1 MSKPENRSA
10 SNILKETIDRSH
22 SQLAVK
28 PVEYVTSKILSS
40 KPQEP
45 NKTLSFGQNDTG
57 RIVSSFGVPSLSTK
71 REYSFKSTVMF
82 DTPTSE
88 FDRFGGHLEHVVLH
102 CNSLTLSNMK
112 YLISD
117 VDQPV
122 ETKIISMMIASVAVG
137 CPDTAGFLSH
147 LLVDRKQNFSRVIES
162 PRENTTAPCDEHK
175 AEKIKMSLSFSQR
188 YKTLYELLSPALFLS
203 LKCDNLGQ
211 KEFRSPLY
219 HFKQNNASYVINSTY
234 NVTTIANTFSQD
246 SRYKS
251 GRIMNY
257 LKERKFQM
265 LNAEKLVYEMLAI
278 NEAHR
283 REKRETGINNI
294 YKYFK
299 VSRNCAISRPL
310 GVLLNPISK
319 DDCLQ
324 LCLEEEGCKSVGY
337 MKDNSQTCHM
347 NSENRKDVGKF
358 FYCGK
363 VDTASWDYYE
373 KIKPIDYFLI
383 SSKMTAKVLAVR
395 PDYSVALKTY
405 TGDDNQLWYW
415 ENGAIRSKKHRHAFL
430 QLHVSEYERSGWG
443 KVYISSR
450 RSGNNFLWNFENN
463 QLTSQYKNLK
473 LDVKYSHTYDGA
485 LVGVYPGTGYMNQK
499 WSLSLNR
506 FYFIITSRHSGK
518 VLDASLDESSTG
530 KVILWSYH
538 GKDNQLWFW
547 DDDNIRCKQFPEKVL
562 DLHMANYEANNWG
575 KVFLHPYNTGNN
587 QRWKA
592 EGDQIISSYKNLRLD
607 VKQSSTSDGELVGGY
622 RNHGGVNQRWTFSSS
637 RPYFFILNKESGKVM
652 DAVSPASIKLWHY
665 TNSDQQLWFW
675 DGEVIRNKKYANKV
689 IDLHMSDYNK
699 YRWGK
704 IFLHPFNGGQNQR
717 WDFENN
723 YLSSEFKHLSVEVK
737 DGSQAD
743 GSQIGAKNG
752 KYQKWSLQPEH
763 DFFTLSS
770 GMHAKVLDAPSD
782 TKVHIWPFH
791 GLDNQLWFMDETS
804 IRSKKYPNKV
814 LDLHMENYKNRGFGD
829 VFLHPFHGGPNQ
841 RWKLEGDNII
851 SYYQGLRLDIKQSN
865 YDDGALVGGYRNT
878 SNINQKW
885 SMNPKER
892 IYFIIKG
899 KASGKVVDAATDTKV
914 HLWPY
919 HGKDNQVWFWDGNC
933 IRSKQHPN
941 KVLDLRMTDYERDGW
956 GKIILHVYNAGP
968 NQRWS
973 IDDEFIISKY
983 RQLRMDV
990 FRGRTSKRSLVG
1002 GFPYTGNDNQKWIV
1016 TVHQTSKKDS
1026 SCLDET
1032 ESDIYNVVQY
1042 IPLVGTLWD
1051 LFSSIGYASAGCTSV
1066 AEERAISF
1074 AIGAALDVATALTGG
1089 AVAGATTAA
1098 KTAVKVG
1105 IKLGVKQGMKAAV
1118 VVTKQSIKNV
1128 FKKVA
1133 KQGFK
1138 TAVKKGVKKSGK
1150 LVIREVIVDPAL
1162 FLKNVGK
1169 LSKKMLLH
1177 PRRTLKGIWKRA
1189 GRNIDDLKRLV
1200 KRLKDDPSLPKLRCK
1215 RGSVSSCPNRAS
1227 AFYGTKKHENMVESL
1242 AGEKAVSERVERSAR
1257 RFMTKKSGKAEKA
1270 RESVK
1275 QKFNAAGSEVD
1286 KAEIL
1291 AVYQYTKEA
1300 GHINSFLGNIKKRQP
1315 LLRVSDPITK
1325 ETKRGLLDSV
1335 NEAFD
1340 QADLIQSYV
1349 KKNPIKKE
1357 IKVYRWE
1364 QAIEEYKDGSIYE
1377 TYTFKSTTTRTERFK
1392 DRGLDLTNEQKYPIE
1407 MVFKLKKS
1415 GTKIADLSAYP
1426 SQEEYLIPI
1435 GTRFKVKVETPKP
1448 GSTVQRV
1455 TLTEI
1460 V

>member
-1 MSKPENRSA
+1 M
-10 SNILKETIDRSH
+10 KETIDRSH

-122 ETKIISMMIASVAVG
+122 ETKIISMMIASIAVG
-137 CPDTAGFLSH
+137 CPDTAGFLSR
-147 LLVDRKQNFSRVIES
+147 LLVDRKQNFSRIIES
-162 PRENTTAPCDEHK
+162 PQENTTAPCDEHK
-175 AEKIKMSLSFSQR
+175 AEKLKMSLSFSQR

-211 KEFRSPLY
+211 KEFKSLLY
-219 HFKQNNASYVINSTY
+219 DFKQNNASYVINSTY

-246 SRYKS
+246 LRYKS

-395 PDYSVALKTY
+395 PDYSVVLKTY
-405 TGDDNQLWYW
+405 SGDDNQLWYW
-415 ENGAIRSKKHRHAFL
+415 DNGAIRSKKHRHAFL
-430 QLHVSEYERSGWG
+430 QLHVSDYERSGWG

-499 WSLSLNR
+499 WSLSLDR

-575 KVFLHPYNTGNN
+575 KVYLHPYNTGNN

-592 EGDQIISSYKNLRLD
+592 EGDQIISSYKNVRLD
-607 VKQSSTSDGELVGGY
+607 VKQSSTSDGALVGGY

-770 GMHAKVLDAPSD
+770 RMHAKVLDAPSD
-782 TKVHIWPFH
+782 NKVLMWSFH
-791 GLDNQLWFMDETS
+791 GLDNQLWFMDEKS

-814 LDLHMENYKNRGFGD
+814 LDLHMENYKKRGFGD

-841 RWKLEGDNII
+841 RWNLEGDNII
-851 SYYQGLRLDIKQSN
+851 SDYQGLRLDIKQSN

-885 SMNPKER
+885 SLNPKER
-892 IYFIIKG
+892 IYFIVKG

-914 HLWPY
+914 LLWSY
-919 HGKDNQVWFWDGNC
+919 HGKDNQLWFWDGNC

-941 KVLDLRMTDYERDGW
+941 KVLDLRMTDYEREGW
-956 GKIILHVYNAGP
+956 GRIILHVYNAGP

-973 IDDEFIISKY
+973 INDEFIISKY
-983 RQLRMDV
+983 RQLRMAV
-990 FRGRTSKRSLVG
+990 FGGRTSKGSLVG
-1002 GFPYTGNDNQKWIV
+1002 GFLYTGNDNQKWIV
-1016 TVHQTSKKDS
+1016 TAHQTSRKDS

-1051 LFSSIGYASAGCTSV
+1051 LFSSIGYASAGCTSL
-1066 AEERAISF
+1066 AQERAVSF
-1074 AIGAALDVATALTGG
+1074 AIGAAMDVATALTGG
-1089 AVAGATTAA
+1089 AAAGATTAA
-1098 KTAVKVG
+1098 KTGIRVG

-1118 VVTKQSIKNV
+1118 VVTKQSMKNV
-1128 FKKVA
+1128 FKTVA

-1138 TAVKKGVKKSGK
+1138 TAVKTGVKKSGK

-1169 LSKKMLLH
+1169 ISKKMFLH
-1177 PRRTLKGIWKRA
+1177 PRRTLKGIWKTA

-1215 RGSVSSCPNRAS
+1215 RGNGISCFNSKS
-1227 AFYGTKKHENMVESL
+1227 ADPLYGKTEHENDFKLLVD
-1242 AGEKAVSERVERSAR
+1242 EKAVSERVALSAR
-1257 RFMTKKSGKAEKA
+1257 RFMTKESELFEAELSIA
-1270 RESVK
+1270 PQSVK
-1275 QKFNAAGSEVD
+1275 QKFNALDSEID
-1286 KAEIL
+1286 KAEIW
-1291 AVYQYTKEA
+1291 AVYQYT
-1300 GHINSFLGNIKKRQP
+1300 INSGRINTHVGNIIKGQSFYTPKNPISGKERKRFGK
-1315 LLRVSDPITK
+1315 L
-1325 ETKRGLLDSV
+1325 V
-1335 NEAFD
+1335 NED
-1340 QADLIQSYV
+1340 VEQAYLIQSYL
-1349 KKNPIKKE
+1349 KKNPIKEEK
-1357 IKVYRWE
+1357 IVYRWE
-1364 QAIEEYKDGSIYE
+1364 KPIEKYEHGSIYE

-1392 DRGLDLTNEQKYPIE
+1392 DSGIDLTNEKRRPIE
-1407 MVFKLKKS
+1407 MEFRLKKS

-1435 GTRFKVKVETPKP
+1435 GTRFNVEVETPKP
-1448 GSTVQRV
+1448 GSTRV

>member
-1 MSKPENRSA
+1 TSLSKPKHTSA
-10 SNILKETIDRSH
+10 SNILKDTIDRSH

-71 REYSFKSTVMF
+71 REYSFKSTVTF

-112 YLISD
+112 YLVSD

-122 ETKIISMMIASVAVG
+122 ETKIISMIIASIAVG
-137 CPDTAGFLSH
+137 CPDTAGFLSR
-147 LLVDRKQNFSRVIES
+147 LLVDRKQNFSRIIEG
-162 PRENTTAPCDEHK
+162 PQENTTDPCDEHK

-211 KEFRSPLY
+211 KEFKSLLY
-219 HFKQNNASYVINSTY
+219 DFKQNNASYVINSTY
-234 NVTTIANTFSQD
+234 NVTTIASTFSQD

-265 LNAEKLVYEMLAI
+265 LNAEKLVYEMVAI
-278 NEAHR
+278 NEAYR
-283 REKRETGINNI
+283 REKRET
-294 YKYFK
+294 
-299 VSRNCAISRPL
+299 
-310 GVLLNPISK
+310 

-358 FYCGK
+358 FSCGK

-373 KIKPIDYFLI
+373 KIKAIDYFLI

-395 PDYSVALKTY
+395 PDYSVVLKTY

-415 ENGAIRSKKHRHAFL
+415 DNGAIRSKKHHHTFL
-430 QLHVSEYERSGWG
+430 QLNVSEYERSGWG

-499 WSLSLNR
+499 WSLSWER

-530 KVILWSYH
+530 KVILWSYT

-575 KVFLHPYNTGNN
+575 NVYLHPYNTGNN

-592 EGDQIISSYKNLRLD
+592 EDDQIISSYKNLRLD
-607 VKQSSTSDGELVGGY
+607 VKQSSTSDRALVGGY
-622 RNHGGVNQRWTFSSS
+622 RNHGGVNQRWTLSSS

-652 DAVSPASIKLWHY
+652 DAASPASIELWHY

-675 DGEVIRNKKYANKV
+675 DGDVIRNKKYANKV

-704 IFLHPFNGGQNQR
+704 IFLHPFNGGQNQK
-717 WDFENN
+717 WNFENN

-752 KYQKWSLQPEH
+752 KYQKWSLQREH

-770 GMHAKVLDAPSD
+770 RMHAKVLDAPSD
-782 TKVHIWPFH
+782 NKVLMWSFH
-791 GLDNQLWFMDETS
+791 GLDNQLWFMDEKS

-814 LDLHMENYKNRGFGD
+814 LDLHMENYKKSGFGD

-841 RWKLEGDNII
+841 RWNLEGDNII
-851 SYYQGLRLDIKQSN
+851 SDYQGLRLDIKQSN
-865 YDDGALVGGYRNT
+865 YDDGALVGGYGST

-892 IYFIIKG
+892 IYFIVKG
-899 KASGKVVDAATDTKV
+899 KASGNVLDAATHTKV
-914 HLWPY
+914 HVWPY
-919 HGKDNQVWFWDGNC
+919 NGKDNQLWFWDGNC

-941 KVLDLRMTDYERDGW
+941 KVLDLRMTDYEREGW
-956 GKIILHVYNAGP
+956 GKIFLHVYNAGP
-968 NQRWS
+968 NQRWN

-990 FRGRTSKRSLVG
+990 FGGRTSKRSLVG
-1002 GFPYTGNDNQKWIV
+1002 GFPYTGNDNQKWIF
-1016 TVHQTSKKDS
+1016 TVSSS

-1042 IPLVGTLWD
+1042 IPFVGTVWD
-1051 LFSSIGYASAGCTSV
+1051 IFSSIGYASAGCTSV
-1066 AEERAISF
+1066 AQERAVSF
-1074 AIGAALDVATALTGG
+1074 AIGAALDVTTAAAAALTGG
-1089 AVAGATTAA
+1089 TAAGALTAA
-1098 KTAVKVG
+1098 KTG
-1105 IKLGVKQGMKAAV
+1105 IRVGVKIGLKQGLKAAV
-1118 VVTKQSIKNV
+1118 FVTKQSIKNV

-1138 TAVKKGVKKSGK
+1138 TAVKTGIKKSGK
-1150 LVIREVIVDPAL
+1150 LVIRELIADPAL
-1162 FLKNVGK
+1162 FLKNVGI
-1169 LSKKMLLH
+1169 LSKKMFLH
-1177 PRRTLKGIWKRA
+1177 PRRTLKGIWKTA
-1189 GRNIDDLKRLV
+1189 GRNIDDLKRLM
-1200 KRLKDDPSLPKLRCK
+1200 KRLRCK
-1215 RGSVSSCPNRAS
+1215 RGHVSSCTRRAQAELHS
-1227 AFYGTKKHENMVESL
+1227 TENHENMFKSL
-1242 AGEKAVSERVERSAR
+1242 ADEKAVSERVGRSAQ
-1257 RFMTKKSGKAEKA
+1257 RFMAKESGSFEAKFSSAPF
-1270 RESVK
+1270 SVK
-1275 QKFNAAGSEVD
+1275 QKFNAADSESG
-1286 KAEIL
+1286 KAEL
-1291 AVYQYTKEA
+1291 WAVYRYTINPRR
-1300 GHINSFLGNIKKRQP
+1300 INSFLGHIVKRQP
-1315 LLRVSDPITK
+1315 LFRPSDPFTK
-1325 ETKRGLLDSV
+1325 EKGAWDSV
-1335 NEAFD
+1335 DEVLD
-1340 QADLIQSYV
+1340 QADLIQSYL
-1349 KKNPIKKE
+1349 KKNPVKEE
-1357 IKVYRWE
+1357 IKAYRWE
-1364 QAIEEYKDGSIYE
+1364 QAIEKYRDGSVYE

-1392 DRGLDLTNEQKYPIE
+1392 DSGIDLTNEQKYPIE
-1407 MVFKLKKS
+1407 MEFKLKKS
-1415 GTKIADLSAYP
+1415 GTKIADLSGYP
-1426 SQEEYLIPI
+1426 NQEEYLIPI
-1435 GTRFKVKVETPKP
+1435 GTQFNVTVETPKP
-1448 GSTVQRV
+1448 GSTVERV

>member
-1 MSKPENRSA
+1 MKD
-10 SNILKETIDRSH
+10 TIDRSH

-102 CNSLTLSNMK
+102 CNSLTLSNIK

-122 ETKIISMMIASVAVG
+122 ETKIISMMIASIAVG
-137 CPDTAGFLSH
+137 CPDTAGFLSR
-147 LLVDRKQNFSRVIES
+147 LLVDRKQNFSRIIES
-162 PRENTTAPCDEHK
+162 PQENTTAPCDEHK

-211 KEFRSPLY
+211 KEFKSLLY
-219 HFKQNNASYVINSTY
+219 DFKQNNASYVINSTY
-234 NVTTIANTFSQD
+234 NGTTIANTFSQA

-278 NEAHR
+278 NEAHKR
-283 REKRETGINNI
+283 GKRETGINNI

-337 MKDNSQTCHM
+337 MKDNLQTCHM

-395 PDYSVALKTY
+395 PDYSVVLKTY
-405 TGDDNQLWYW
+405 SGDDNQLWYW
-415 ENGAIRSKKHRHAFL
+415 DNGAIRSKKHRHAFL
-430 QLHVSEYERSGWG
+430 QLHVSDYERSGWG

-499 WSLSLNR
+499 WSLSLDR

-575 KVFLHPYNTGNN
+575 NVYLHPYNTGNN

-592 EGDQIISSYKNLRLD
+592 EDDQIISSYKNLRLD
-607 VKQSSTSDGELVGGY
+607 VKQSSTSDGALVGGY
-622 RNHGGVNQRWTFSSS
+622 RNHGGVNQRWTLSSS

-652 DAVSPASIKLWHY
+652 DAASPASIELWHY

-675 DGEVIRNKKYANKV
+675 DGDVIRNKKYANKV

-770 GMHAKVLDAPSD
+770 RMHAKVLDAPSD
-782 TKVHIWPFH
+782 NKVLMWSFH
-791 GLDNQLWFMDETS
+791 GLDNQLWFMDEKS

-814 LDLHMENYKNRGFGD
+814 LDLHMENYKKRGFGD

-841 RWKLEGDNII
+841 RWNLEGDNII
-851 SYYQGLRLDIKQSN
+851 SDYQGLRLDIKQSN

-892 IYFIIKG
+892 IYFIVKG
-899 KASGKVVDAATDTKV
+899 KASGNVLDAATHTKV
-914 HLWPY
+914 HVWPY
-919 HGKDNQVWFWDGNC
+919 NGKDNQLWFWDGNC

-941 KVLDLRMTDYERDGW
+941 KVLDLRMTDYEREGW
-956 GKIILHVYNAGP
+956 GKIFLHVYNAGP
-968 NQRWS
+968 NQRWN

-990 FRGRTSKRSLVG
+990 FGGRTSKRSLVG

-1016 TVHQTSKKDS
+1016 TVHQTSDS

-1042 IPLVGTLWD
+1042 IPFVGTVWD
-1051 LFSSIGYASAGCTSV
+1051 IFSSIGYASAGCTSV
-1066 AEERAISF
+1066 AQERAVSF
-1074 AIGAALDVATALTGG
+1074 AIGAALDVTTAAAAALTGG
-1089 AVAGATTAA
+1089 TAAGALTAA
-1098 KTAVKVG
+1098 KTG
-1105 IKLGVKQGMKAAV
+1105 IRVGVKIGLKQGLKAAV
-1118 VVTKQSIKNV
+1118 FVTKQSIKNV

-1138 TAVKKGVKKSGK
+1138 TAVKTGIKKSGK
-1150 LVIREVIVDPAL
+1150 LVIRELIADPAL
-1162 FLKNVGK
+1162 FLKNVGI
-1169 LSKKMLLH
+1169 LSKKMFLH
-1177 PRRTLKGIWKRA
+1177 PRRTLKGIWKTA
-1189 GRNIDDLKRLV
+1189 GRNIDDLKRLM
-1200 KRLKDDPSLPKLRCK
+1200 KRLRCK
-1215 RGSVSSCPNRAS
+1215 RGHVSSCTRRAQAELHS
-1227 AFYGTKKHENMVESL
+1227 TENHENMFKSL
-1242 AGEKAVSERVERSAR
+1242 ADEKAVSERVGRSAQ
-1257 RFMTKKSGKAEKA
+1257 RFMAKESGSFEAKFSSAPF
-1270 RESVK
+1270 SVK
-1275 QKFNAAGSEVD
+1275 QKFNAADSESG
-1286 KAEIL
+1286 KAEL
-1291 AVYQYTKEA
+1291 WAVYRYTINPRR
-1300 GHINSFLGNIKKRQP
+1300 INSFLGHIIKRQP
-1315 LLRVSDPITK
+1315 LFRPSDPFTK
-1325 ETKRGLLDSV
+1325 EKGAWDSV
-1335 NEAFD
+1335 DEVLD
-1340 QADLIQSYV
+1340 QADLIQSYL
-1349 KKNPIKKE
+1349 KKNPVKEE
-1357 IKVYRWE
+1357 IKAYRWE
-1364 QAIEEYKDGSIYE
+1364 QAIEKYRDGSVYE

-1392 DRGLDLTNEQKYPIE
+1392 DSGIDLTNEQKYPIE
-1407 MVFKLKKS
+1407 MEFKLKKS
-1415 GTKIADLSAYP
+1415 GTKIADLSGYP
-1426 SQEEYLIPI
+1426 NQEEYLIPI
-1435 GTRFKVKVETPKP
+1435 GTQFNVTVETPKP
-1448 GSTVQRV
+1448 GSTVERV

>member
-1 MSKPENRSA
+1 MKD
-10 SNILKETIDRSH
+10 TIDRSH

-102 CNSLTLSNMK
+102 CNSLTLSNIK

-122 ETKIISMMIASVAVG
+122 ETKIISMMIASIAVG
-137 CPDTAGFLSH
+137 CPDTAGFLSR
-147 LLVDRKQNFSRVIES
+147 LLVDRKQNFSRIIES
-162 PRENTTAPCDEHK
+162 PQENTTAPCDEHK

-211 KEFRSPLY
+211 KEFKSLLY
-219 HFKQNNASYVINSTY
+219 DFKQNNASYVINSTY
-234 NVTTIANTFSQD
+234 NGTTIANTFSQA

-278 NEAHR
+278 NEAHKR
-283 REKRETGINNI
+283 GKRETGINNI

-358 FYCGK
+358 FSCGK

-373 KIKPIDYFLI
+373 KIKAIDYFLI

-395 PDYSVALKTY
+395 PDYSVVLKTY

-415 ENGAIRSKKHRHAFL
+415 DNGAIRSKKHRHAFL
-430 QLHVSEYERSGWG
+430 QLHVSDYERSGWG

-499 WSLSLNR
+499 WSLSLDR

-575 KVFLHPYNTGNN
+575 NVYLHPYNTGNN

-592 EGDQIISSYKNLRLD
+592 EDDQIISSYKNLRLD
-607 VKQSSTSDGELVGGY
+607 VKQSSTSDRALVGGY
-622 RNHGGVNQRWTFSSS
+622 RNHGGVNQRWTLSSS

-652 DAVSPASIKLWHY
+652 DAASPASIELWHY

-675 DGEVIRNKKYANKV
+675 DGDVIRNKKYANKV

-770 GMHAKVLDAPSD
+770 RMHAKVLDAPSD
-782 TKVHIWPFH
+782 NKVLMWSFH
-791 GLDNQLWFMDETS
+791 GLDNQLWFMDEKS

-814 LDLHMENYKNRGFGD
+814 LDLHMENYKKRGFGD

-841 RWKLEGDNII
+841 RWNLEGDNII
-851 SYYQGLRLDIKQSN
+851 SDYQGLRLDIKQSN

-892 IYFIIKG
+892 IYFIVKG
-899 KASGKVVDAATDTKV
+899 KASGNVLDAATHTKV
-914 HLWPY
+914 HVWPY
-919 HGKDNQVWFWDGNC
+919 NGKDNQLWFWDGNC

-941 KVLDLRMTDYERDGW
+941 KVLDLRMTDYEREGW
-956 GKIILHVYNAGP
+956 GKIFLHVYNAGP
-968 NQRWS
+968 NQRWN

-990 FRGRTSKRSLVG
+990 FGGRTSKRSLVG

-1016 TVHQTSKKDS
+1016 TVHQTSDS

-1042 IPLVGTLWD
+1042 IPFVGTVWD
-1051 LFSSIGYASAGCTSV
+1051 IFSSIGYASAGCTSV
-1066 AEERAISF
+1066 AQERAVSF
-1074 AIGAALDVATALTGG
+1074 AIGAALDVTTAAAAALTGG
-1089 AVAGATTAA
+1089 TAAGALTAA
-1098 KTAVKVG
+1098 KTG
-1105 IKLGVKQGMKAAV
+1105 IRVGVKIGLKQGLKAAV
-1118 VVTKQSIKNV
+1118 FVTKQSIKNV

-1138 TAVKKGVKKSGK
+1138 TAVKTGIKKSGK
-1150 LVIREVIVDPAL
+1150 LVIRELIADPAL
-1162 FLKNVGK
+1162 FLKNVGI
-1169 LSKKMLLH
+1169 LSKKMFLH
-1177 PRRTLKGIWKRA
+1177 PRRTLKGIWKTA
-1189 GRNIDDLKRLV
+1189 GRNIDDLKRLM
-1200 KRLKDDPSLPKLRCK
+1200 KRLRCK
-1215 RGSVSSCPNRAS
+1215 RGHVSSCTRRAQAELHS
-1227 AFYGTKKHENMVESL
+1227 TENHENMFKSL
-1242 AGEKAVSERVERSAR
+1242 ADEKAVSERVGRSAQ
-1257 RFMTKKSGKAEKA
+1257 RFMAKESGSFEAKFSSAPF
-1270 RESVK
+1270 SVK
-1275 QKFNAAGSEVD
+1275 QKFNAADSESG
-1286 KAEIL
+1286 KAEL
-1291 AVYQYTKEA
+1291 WAVYRYTINPRR
-1300 GHINSFLGNIKKRQP
+1300 INSFLGHIVKRQP
-1315 LLRVSDPITK
+1315 LFRPSDPFTK
-1325 ETKRGLLDSV
+1325 EKGAWDSV
-1335 NEAFD
+1335 DEVLD
-1340 QADLIQSYV
+1340 QADLIQSYL
-1349 KKNPIKKE
+1349 KKNPVKEE
-1357 IKVYRWE
+1357 IKAYRWE
-1364 QAIEEYKDGSIYE
+1364 QAIEKYRDGSVYE

-1392 DRGLDLTNEQKYPIE
+1392 DSGIDLTNEQKYPIE
-1407 MVFKLKKS
+1407 MEFKLKKS
-1415 GTKIADLSAYP
+1415 GTKIADLSGYP
-1426 SQEEYLIPI
+1426 NQEEYLIPI
-1435 GTRFKVKVETPKP
+1435 GTQFNVTVETPKP
-1448 GSTVQRV
+1448 GSTVERV

>member
-1 MSKPENRSA
+1 MKV
-10 SNILKETIDRSH
+10 TIDRSH

-45 NKTLSFGQNDTG
+45 KKTLSFGQNDTG

-71 REYSFKSTVMF
+71 REYSFKSAVMF

-122 ETKIISMMIASVAVG
+122 ETKIISMMIASIAVG
-137 CPDTAGFLSH
+137 CPDTAGFLSR
-147 LLVDRKQNFSRVIES
+147 LLVDRKQNFSRIIES
-162 PRENTTAPCDEHK
+162 PQENTTAPCDEHK

-211 KEFRSPLY
+211 KEFKSLLY
-219 HFKQNNASYVINSTY
+219 DFKQNNASYVINSTY
-234 NVTTIANTFSQD
+234 TVTTIANTFSQD

-278 NEAHR
+278 NEAYR

-358 FYCGK
+358 FSCGK

-395 PDYSVALKTY
+395 PDYSVVLKTY

-415 ENGAIRSKKHRHAFL
+415 DNGAIRSKKHRQAFL
-430 QLHVSEYERSGWG
+430 QLNVFAYERSGWG
-443 KVYISSR
+443 RVYISSR

-463 QLTSQYKNLK
+463 QLTSRYKNLK
-473 LDVKYSHTYDGA
+473 LDVKHTHTYDGA
-485 LVGVYPGTGYMNQK
+485 LVGVYPGTGCMNQK
-499 WSLSLNR
+499 WSLSLHR
-506 FYFIITSRHSGK
+506 LYFIITSRHSGK

-530 KVILWSYH
+530 KVRLWSYH

-575 KVFLHPYNTGNN
+575 KVSLHPYNTSNN

-592 EGDQIISSYKNLRLD
+592 EDDQIISSYKNLRLD
-607 VKQSSTSDGELVGGY
+607 VKQSSTSNGALVGGY
-622 RNHGGVNQRWTFSSS
+622 RNQGEVNQRWTFSFS
-637 RPYFFILNKESGKVM
+637 RQYFFILNKGSGKVM
-652 DAVSPASIKLWHY
+652 DAVSPASIELWHY

-704 IFLHPFNGGQNQR
+704 IFLHPFNGGQSQR

-743 GSQIGAKNG
+743 GSQIGARNG

-770 GMHAKVLDAPSD
+770 RMHAKVLDAPSD
-782 TKVHIWPFH
+782 NKVLMWSFH
-791 GLDNQLWFMDETS
+791 GLDHQLWFMDEKS
-804 IRSKKYPNKV
+804 VRSKKYPDKV
-814 LDLHMENYKNRGFGD
+814 LHLHTENYKNRGFGN
-829 VFLHPFHGGPNQ
+829 VILHPFHGGPNQ

-851 SYYQGLRLDIKQSN
+851 SDYQGLRLDIKQSN

-878 SNINQKW
+878 GNINQKW

-899 KASGKVVDAATDTKV
+899 KASGKVLDAATDTKV

-919 HGKDNQVWFWDGNC
+919 HGHDNQAWFWDGNC

-941 KVLDLRMTDYERDGW
+941 KVLDLRMTDYEREGW

-968 NQRWS
+968 NQGWS
-973 IDDEFIISKY
+973 INDEFIISKY

-990 FRGRTSKRSLVG
+990 FRGRTSARSLVG
-1002 GFPYTGNDNQKWIV
+1002 GYPYTGNDNQRWIV
-1016 TVHQTSKKDS
+1016 TVHQTQSRKDS

-1042 IPLVGTLWD
+1042 VPLVGTLWD
-1051 LFSSIGYASAGCTSV
+1051 QFSAIGYASAGCTSV
-1066 AEERAISF
+1066 ADERAISY
-1074 AIGAALDVATALTGG
+1074 AIGAALDVATALTFG
-1089 AVAGATTAA
+1089 AASGATTVA
-1098 KTAVKVG
+1098 KTAIKVG
-1105 IKLGVKQGMKAAV
+1105 IKLGVKQGMKAAAV
-1118 VVTKQSIKNV
+1118 VIKQSVKNV
-1128 FKKVA
+1128 FKTVA

-1138 TAVKKGVKKSGK
+1138 TAVKTGVKKSVK

-1169 LSKKMLLH
+1169 LSKKMFLH
-1177 PRRTLKGIWKRA
+1177 PKRTLKGIWKK
-1189 GRNIDDLKRLV
+1189 GLRNIDDLKRLV

-1215 RGSVSSCPNRAS
+1215 RGTVSSCLTTTS
-1227 AFYGTKKHENMVESL
+1227 ADPIYGTTKQKNMFKSL
-1242 AGEKAVSERVERSAR
+1242 ADEKAVSERVERSAK
-1257 RFMTKKSGKAEKA
+1257 RFMVKKSRSFEADFSNA
-1270 RESVK
+1270 PESLK
-1275 QKFNAAGSEVD
+1275 QKYNTLDSEID
-1286 KAEIL
+1286 KAEIW
-1291 AVYQYTKEA
+1291 AVYHYTKNSAAINAYA
-1300 GHINSFLGNIKKRQP
+1300 GHITKGQSLYKPGGPIREQVKEQ
-1315 LLRVSDPITK
+1315 LLKSVD
-1325 ETKRGLLDSV
+1325 ETI
-1335 NEAFD
+1335 D
-1340 QADLIQSYV
+1340 QADLIQSYL
-1349 KKNPIKKE
+1349 KKNPIKEEK
-1357 IKVYRWE
+1357 KVYRWE
-1364 QAIEEYKDGSIYE
+1364 KPIEKYEDGSIYE

-1392 DRGLDLTNEQKYPIE
+1392 DGGLDLTNEQKYPIE
-1407 MVFKLKKS
+1407 MEFKLKKS
-1415 GTKIADLSAYP
+1415 GTKIADLSAHP

-1435 GTRFKVKVETPKP
+1435 GTRFKVKVETPTP

>member
-1 MSKPENRSA
+1 MKD
-10 SNILKETIDRSH
+10 TIDRSH

-102 CNSLTLSNMK
+102 CNSLTLSNIK

-122 ETKIISMMIASVAVG
+122 ETKIISMMIASIAVG
-137 CPDTAGFLSH
+137 CPDTAGFLSR
-147 LLVDRKQNFSRVIES
+147 LLVDRKQNFSRIIES
-162 PRENTTAPCDEHK
+162 PQENTTAPCDEHK

-211 KEFRSPLY
+211 KEFKSLLY
-219 HFKQNNASYVINSTY
+219 DFKQNNASYVINSTY
-234 NVTTIANTFSQD
+234 NGTTIANTFSQA

-278 NEAHR
+278 NEAHKR
-283 REKRETGINNI
+283 GKRETGINNI

-337 MKDNSQTCHM
+337 MKDNLQTCHM

-395 PDYSVALKTY
+395 PDYSVVLKTY
-405 TGDDNQLWYW
+405 SGDDNQLWYW
-415 ENGAIRSKKHRHAFL
+415 DNGAIRSKKHRHAFL
-430 QLHVSEYERSGWG
+430 QLHVSDYERSGWG

-499 WSLSLNR
+499 WSLSLDR

-575 KVFLHPYNTGNN
+575 NVYLHPYNTGNN

-592 EGDQIISSYKNLRLD
+592 EDDQIISSYKNLRLD
-607 VKQSSTSDGELVGGY
+607 VKQSSTSDRALVGGY
-622 RNHGGVNQRWTFSSS
+622 RNHGGVNQRWTLSSS

-652 DAVSPASIKLWHY
+652 DAASPASIELWHY

-675 DGEVIRNKKYANKV
+675 DGDVIRNKKYANKV

-770 GMHAKVLDAPSD
+770 RMHAKVLDAPSD
-782 TKVHIWPFH
+782 NKVLMWSFH
-791 GLDNQLWFMDETS
+791 GLDNQLWFMDEKS

-814 LDLHMENYKNRGFGD
+814 LDLHMENYKKRGFGD

-841 RWKLEGDNII
+841 RWNLEGDNII
-851 SYYQGLRLDIKQSN
+851 SDYQGLRLDIKQSN

-892 IYFIIKG
+892 IYFIVKG
-899 KASGKVVDAATDTKV
+899 KASGNVLDAATHTKV
-914 HLWPY
+914 HVWPY
-919 HGKDNQVWFWDGNC
+919 NGKDNQLWFWDGNC

-941 KVLDLRMTDYERDGW
+941 KVLDLRMTDYEREGW
-956 GKIILHVYNAGP
+956 GKIFLHVYNAGP
-968 NQRWS
+968 NQRWN

-990 FRGRTSKRSLVG
+990 FGGRTSKRSLVG

-1016 TVHQTSKKDS
+1016 TVHQTSDS

-1042 IPLVGTLWD
+1042 IPFVGTVWD
-1051 LFSSIGYASAGCTSV
+1051 IFSSIGYASAGCTSV
-1066 AEERAISF
+1066 AQERAVSF
-1074 AIGAALDVATALTGG
+1074 AIGAALDVTTAAAAALTGG
-1089 AVAGATTAA
+1089 TAAGALTAA
-1098 KTAVKVG
+1098 KTG
-1105 IKLGVKQGMKAAV
+1105 IRVGVKIGLKQGLKAAV
-1118 VVTKQSIKNV
+1118 FVTKQSIKNV

-1138 TAVKKGVKKSGK
+1138 TAVKTGIKKSGK
-1150 LVIREVIVDPAL
+1150 LVIRELIADPAL
-1162 FLKNVGK
+1162 FLKNVGI
-1169 LSKKMLLH
+1169 LSKKMFLH
-1177 PRRTLKGIWKRA
+1177 PRRTLKGIWKTA
-1189 GRNIDDLKRLV
+1189 GRNIDDLKRLM
-1200 KRLKDDPSLPKLRCK
+1200 KRLRCK
-1215 RGSVSSCPNRAS
+1215 RGHVSSCTRRAQAELHS
-1227 AFYGTKKHENMVESL
+1227 TENHENMFKSL
-1242 AGEKAVSERVERSAR
+1242 ADEKAVSERVGRSAQ
-1257 RFMTKKSGKAEKA
+1257 RFMAKESGSFEAKFSSAPF
-1270 RESVK
+1270 SVK
-1275 QKFNAAGSEVD
+1275 QKFNAADSESG
-1286 KAEIL
+1286 KAEL
-1291 AVYQYTKEA
+1291 WAVYRYTINPRR
-1300 GHINSFLGNIKKRQP
+1300 INSFLGHIIKRQP
-1315 LLRVSDPITK
+1315 LFRPSDPFTK
-1325 ETKRGLLDSV
+1325 EKGAWDSV
-1335 NEAFD
+1335 DEVLD
-1340 QADLIQSYV
+1340 QADLIQSYL
-1349 KKNPIKKE
+1349 KKNPVKEE
-1357 IKVYRWE
+1357 IKAYRWE
-1364 QAIEEYKDGSIYE
+1364 QAIEKYRDGSVYE

-1392 DRGLDLTNEQKYPIE
+1392 DSGIDLTNEQKYPIE
-1407 MVFKLKKS
+1407 MEFKLKKS
-1415 GTKIADLSAYP
+1415 GTKIADLSGYP
-1426 SQEEYLIPI
+1426 NQEEYLIPI
-1435 GTRFKVKVETPKP
+1435 GTQFNVTVETPKP
-1448 GSTVQRV
+1448 GSTVERV

>member
-1 MSKPENRSA
+1 MKD
-10 SNILKETIDRSH
+10 TIDRSH

-122 ETKIISMMIASVAVG
+122 ETKIISMMIASIAVG
-137 CPDTAGFLSH
+137 CPDTAGFLSR
-147 LLVDRKQNFSRVIES
+147 LLVDRKQNFSRIIEG
-162 PRENTTAPCDEHK
+162 PQENTTAPCDEHK

-211 KEFRSPLY
+211 KEFKSLLY
-219 HFKQNNASYVINSTY
+219 DFKQNNASYVINSTY
-234 NVTTIANTFSQD
+234 NVTTIASTFSQD

-265 LNAEKLVYEMLAI
+265 LNAEKLVYEMVAI
-278 NEAHR
+278 NEAYR

-358 FYCGK
+358 FSCGK

-395 PDYSVALKTY
+395 PDYSVVLKTY

-415 ENGAIRSKKHRHAFL
+415 DNGAIRSKKHHHAFL
-430 QLHVSEYERSGWG
+430 QLHVSDYERSGWG

-499 WSLSLNR
+499 WSLSLDR

-575 KVFLHPYNTGNN
+575 NVYLHPYNTGNN

-592 EGDQIISSYKNLRLD
+592 EDDQIISSYKNLSLD
-607 VKQSSTSDGELVGGY
+607 VKQSSTSDGALVGGY
-622 RNHGGVNQRWTFSSS
+622 RNHGGVNQRWTLSSS

-770 GMHAKVLDAPSD
+770 RMHAKVLDAPSD
-782 TKVHIWPFH
+782 NKVLMWSFH
-791 GLDNQLWFMDETS
+791 GLDNQLWFMDEKS

-814 LDLHMENYKNRGFGD
+814 LDLHMENYKKSGFGD

-841 RWKLEGDNII
+841 RWNLEGDNII
-851 SYYQGLRLDIKQSN
+851 SDYQGLRLDIKQSN

-892 IYFIIKG
+892 IYFIVKG
-899 KASGKVVDAATDTKV
+899 KASGKVLDAATDTKV
-914 HLWPY
+914 HLWSY
-919 HGKDNQVWFWDGNC
+919 HGKDNQLWFWDGNC

-941 KVLDLRMTDYERDGW
+941 KVLDLRMTDYEREGW

-973 IDDEFIISKY
+973 INDEFIISKY

-990 FRGRTSKRSLVG
+990 FGGRTSKRSLVG

-1016 TVHQTSKKDS
+1016 TVHQTSDS

-1042 IPLVGTLWD
+1042 IPFVGTVWD
-1051 LFSSIGYASAGCTSV
+1051 IFSSIGYASAGCTSV
-1066 AEERAISF
+1066 AQERAVSF
-1074 AIGAALDVATALTGG
+1074 AIGAALDVTTAAAAALTGG
-1089 AVAGATTAA
+1089 TAAGALTAA
-1098 KTAVKVG
+1098 KTG
-1105 IKLGVKQGMKAAV
+1105 IRVGVKIGLKQGLKAAV
-1118 VVTKQSIKNV
+1118 FVTKQSIKNV

-1138 TAVKKGVKKSGK
+1138 TAVKTGIKKSGK
-1150 LVIREVIVDPAL
+1150 LVIRELIADPAL
-1162 FLKNVGK
+1162 FLKNVGI
-1169 LSKKMLLH
+1169 LSKKMFLH
-1177 PRRTLKGIWKRA
+1177 PRRTLKGIWKTA
-1189 GRNIDDLKRLV
+1189 GRNIDDLKRLM
-1200 KRLKDDPSLPKLRCK
+1200 KRLKDDPSLPKLRCT
-1215 RGSVSSCPNRAS
+1215 RGSVSSCLKRPKS
-1227 AFYGTKKHENMVESL
+1227 LYGTQKHENMFKSL
-1242 AGEKAVSERVERSAR
+1242 ADEKAASERVGRSAR
-1257 RFMTKKSGKAEKA
+1257 RFMTKKSGSFKAEFSEA
-1270 RESVK
+1270 PESVK
-1275 QKFNAAGSEVD
+1275 QKFNALDSEID
-1286 KAEIL
+1286 KAERW

-1300 GHINSFLGNIKKRQP
+1300 GPINTFAGNIKKRQP
-1315 LLRVSDPITK
+1315 LFRDSDPITK
-1325 ETKRGLLDSV
+1325 ETERGLLDSV
-1335 NEAFD
+1335 DEALD
-1340 QADLIQSYV
+1340 QADLIQSYL

-1364 QAIEEYKDGSIYE
+1364 KDIEEYRDGSVYE
-1377 TYTFKSTTTRTERFK
+1377 TYTFKSTTTRPERFK
-1392 DRGLDLTNEQKYPIE
+1392 DSGIDLTNEQKYPIE
-1407 MVFKLKKS
+1407 MEFKLKKS
-1415 GTKIADLSAYP
+1415 GTKIADLSGYP
-1426 SQEEYLIPI
+1426 NQEEYLIPI
-1435 GTRFKVKVETPKP
+1435 GTQFNVTVETPKP
-1448 GSTVQRV
+1448 GSTVERV

>member
-1 MSKPENRSA
+1 MKD
-10 SNILKETIDRSH
+10 TIDRSH

-102 CNSLTLSNMK
+102 CNSLTLSNIK

-122 ETKIISMMIASVAVG
+122 ETKIISMMIASIAVG
-137 CPDTAGFLSH
+137 CPDTAGFLSR
-147 LLVDRKQNFSRVIES
+147 LLVDRKQNFSRIIES
-162 PRENTTAPCDEHK
+162 PQENTTAPCDEHK

-211 KEFRSPLY
+211 KEFKSLLY
-219 HFKQNNASYVINSTY
+219 DFKQNNASYVINSTY
-234 NVTTIANTFSQD
+234 NGTTIANTFSQA

-278 NEAHR
+278 NEAHKR
-283 REKRETGINNI
+283 GKRETGINNI

-337 MKDNSQTCHM
+337 MKDNLQTCHM

-395 PDYSVALKTY
+395 PDYSVVLKTY

-415 ENGAIRSKKHRHAFL
+415 DNGAIRSKKHRHAFL
-430 QLHVSEYERSGWG
+430 QLHVSDYERSGWG

-499 WSLSLNR
+499 WSLSLDR

-575 KVFLHPYNTGNN
+575 NVYLHPYNTGNN

-592 EGDQIISSYKNLRLD
+592 EDDQIISSYKNLRLD
-607 VKQSSTSDGELVGGY
+607 VKQSSTSDRALVGGY
-622 RNHGGVNQRWTFSSS
+622 RNHGGVNQRWTLSSS

-652 DAVSPASIKLWHY
+652 DAASPASIELWHY

-675 DGEVIRNKKYANKV
+675 DGDVIRNKKYANKV

-770 GMHAKVLDAPSD
+770 RMHAKVLDAPSD
-782 TKVHIWPFH
+782 NKVLMWSFH
-791 GLDNQLWFMDETS
+791 GLDNQLWFMDEKS

-814 LDLHMENYKNRGFGD
+814 LDLHMENYKKRGFGD

-841 RWKLEGDNII
+841 RWNLEGDNII
-851 SYYQGLRLDIKQSN
+851 SDYQGLRLDIKQSN

-892 IYFIIKG
+892 IYFIVKG
-899 KASGKVVDAATDTKV
+899 KASGNVLDAATHTKV
-914 HLWPY
+914 HVWPY
-919 HGKDNQVWFWDGNC
+919 NGKDNQLWFWDGNC

-941 KVLDLRMTDYERDGW
+941 KVLDLRMTDYEREGW
-956 GKIILHVYNAGP
+956 GKIFLHFYNAGP
-968 NQRWS
+968 NQRWN

-990 FRGRTSKRSLVG
+990 FGGRTSKRSLVG

-1016 TVHQTSKKDS
+1016 TVHQTSDS

-1042 IPLVGTLWD
+1042 IPFVGTVWD
-1051 LFSSIGYASAGCTSV
+1051 IFSSIGYASAGCTSV
-1066 AEERAISF
+1066 AQERAVSF
-1074 AIGAALDVATALTGG
+1074 AIGAALDVTTAAAAALTGG
-1089 AVAGATTAA
+1089 TAAGALTAA
-1098 KTAVKVG
+1098 KTG
-1105 IKLGVKQGMKAAV
+1105 IRVGVKIGLKQGLKAAV
-1118 VVTKQSIKNV
+1118 FVTKQSIKNV

-1138 TAVKKGVKKSGK
+1138 TAVKTGIKKSGK
-1150 LVIREVIVDPAL
+1150 LVIRELIADPAL
-1162 FLKNVGK
+1162 FLKNVGI
-1169 LSKKMLLH
+1169 LSKKMFLH
-1177 PRRTLKGIWKRA
+1177 PRRTLKGIWKTA
-1189 GRNIDDLKRLV
+1189 GRNIDDLKRLM
-1200 KRLKDDPSLPKLRCK
+1200 KRLRCK
-1215 RGSVSSCPNRAS
+1215 RGHVSSCTRRAQAELHS
-1227 AFYGTKKHENMVESL
+1227 TENHENMFKSL
-1242 AGEKAVSERVERSAR
+1242 ADEKAVSERVGRSAQ
-1257 RFMTKKSGKAEKA
+1257 RFMAKESGSFEAKFSSAPF
-1270 RESVK
+1270 SVK
-1275 QKFNAAGSEVD
+1275 QKFNAADSESG
-1286 KAEIL
+1286 KAEL
-1291 AVYQYTKEA
+1291 WAVYRYTINPRR
-1300 GHINSFLGNIKKRQP
+1300 INSFLGHIVKRQP
-1315 LLRVSDPITK
+1315 LFRPSDPFTK
-1325 ETKRGLLDSV
+1325 EKGAWDSV
-1335 NEAFD
+1335 DEVLD
-1340 QADLIQSYV
+1340 QADLIQSYL
-1349 KKNPIKKE
+1349 KKNPVKEE
-1357 IKVYRWE
+1357 IKAYRWE
-1364 QAIEEYKDGSIYE
+1364 QAIEKYRDGSVYE

-1392 DRGLDLTNEQKYPIE
+1392 DSGIDLTNEQKYPIE
-1407 MVFKLKKS
+1407 MEFKLKKS
-1415 GTKIADLSAYP
+1415 GTKIADLSGYP
-1426 SQEEYLIPI
+1426 NQEEYLIPI
-1435 GTRFKVKVETPKP
+1435 GTQFNVTVETPKP
-1448 GSTVQRV
+1448 GSTVERV

>member
-1 MSKPENRSA
+1 MKD
-10 SNILKETIDRSH
+10 TIDRSH

-71 REYSFKSTVMF
+71 REYSFKSTVTF

-112 YLISD
+112 YLVSD

-122 ETKIISMMIASVAVG
+122 ETKIISMIIASIAVG
-137 CPDTAGFLSH
+137 CPDTAGFLSR
-147 LLVDRKQNFSRVIES
+147 LLVDRKQNFSRIIES
-162 PRENTTAPCDEHK
+162 PQENTTAPCDEHK

-211 KEFRSPLY
+211 KEFKSLLY
-219 HFKQNNASYVINSTY
+219 DFKQNNASYVINSTY
-234 NVTTIANTFSQD
+234 NGTTIANTFSQA

-278 NEAHR
+278 NEAHKR
-283 REKRETGINNI
+283 GKRETGINNI

-337 MKDNSQTCHM
+337 MKDNLQTCHM

-395 PDYSVALKTY
+395 PDYSVVLKTY
-405 TGDDNQLWYW
+405 SGDDNQLWYW
-415 ENGAIRSKKHRHAFL
+415 DNGAIRSKKHRHAFL
-430 QLHVSEYERSGWG
+430 QLHVSDYERSGWG

-499 WSLSLNR
+499 WSLSLDR

-575 KVFLHPYNTGNN
+575 NVYLHPYNTGNN

-592 EGDQIISSYKNLRLD
+592 EDDQIISSYKNLRLD
-607 VKQSSTSDGELVGGY
+607 VKQSSTSDGALVGGY
-622 RNHGGVNQRWTFSSS
+622 RNHGGVNQRWTLSSS

-652 DAVSPASIKLWHY
+652 DAASPASIELWHY

-675 DGEVIRNKKYANKV
+675 DGDVIRNKKYANKV

-770 GMHAKVLDAPSD
+770 RMHAKVLDAPSD
-782 TKVHIWPFH
+782 NKVLMWSFH
-791 GLDNQLWFMDETS
+791 GLDNQLWFMDEKS

-814 LDLHMENYKNRGFGD
+814 LDLHMENYKKRGFGD

-841 RWKLEGDNII
+841 RWNLEGDNII
-851 SYYQGLRLDIKQSN
+851 SDYQGLRLDIKQSN

-892 IYFIIKG
+892 IYFIVKG
-899 KASGKVVDAATDTKV
+899 KASGNVLDAATHTKV
-914 HLWPY
+914 HVWPY
-919 HGKDNQVWFWDGNC
+919 NGKDNQLWFWDGNC

-941 KVLDLRMTDYERDGW
+941 KVLDLRMTDYEREGW
-956 GKIILHVYNAGP
+956 GKIFLHVYNAGP
-968 NQRWS
+968 NQRWN

-990 FRGRTSKRSLVG
+990 FGGRTSKRSLVG

-1016 TVHQTSKKDS
+1016 TVHQTSDS

-1042 IPLVGTLWD
+1042 IPFVGTVWD
-1051 LFSSIGYASAGCTSV
+1051 IFSSIGYASAGCTSV
-1066 AEERAISF
+1066 AQERAVSF
-1074 AIGAALDVATALTGG
+1074 AIGAALDVTTAAAAALTGG
-1089 AVAGATTAA
+1089 TAAGALTAA
-1098 KTAVKVG
+1098 KTG
-1105 IKLGVKQGMKAAV
+1105 IRVGVKIGLKQGLKAAV
-1118 VVTKQSIKNV
+1118 FVTKQSIKNV

-1138 TAVKKGVKKSGK
+1138 TAVKTGIKKSGK
-1150 LVIREVIVDPAL
+1150 LVIRELIADPAL
-1162 FLKNVGK
+1162 FLKNVGI
-1169 LSKKMLLH
+1169 LSKKMFLH
-1177 PRRTLKGIWKRA
+1177 PRRTLKGIWKTA
-1189 GRNIDDLKRLV
+1189 GRNIDDLKRLM
-1200 KRLKDDPSLPKLRCK
+1200 KRLRCK
-1215 RGSVSSCPNRAS
+1215 RGHVSSCTRRAQAELHS
-1227 AFYGTKKHENMVESL
+1227 TENHENMFKSL
-1242 AGEKAVSERVERSAR
+1242 ADEKAVSERVGRSAQ
-1257 RFMTKKSGKAEKA
+1257 RFMAKESGSFEAKFSSAPF
-1270 RESVK
+1270 SVK
-1275 QKFNAAGSEVD
+1275 QKFNAADSESG
-1286 KAEIL
+1286 KAEL
-1291 AVYQYTKEA
+1291 WAVYRYTINPRR
-1300 GHINSFLGNIKKRQP
+1300 INSFLGHIIKRQP
-1315 LLRVSDPITK
+1315 LFRPSDPFTK
-1325 ETKRGLLDSV
+1325 EKGAWDSV
-1335 NEAFD
+1335 DEVLD
-1340 QADLIQSYV
+1340 QADLIQSYL
-1349 KKNPIKKE
+1349 KKNPVKEE
-1357 IKVYRWE
+1357 IKAYRWE
-1364 QAIEEYKDGSIYE
+1364 QAIEKYRDGSVYE

-1392 DRGLDLTNEQKYPIE
+1392 DSGIDLTNEQKYPIE
-1407 MVFKLKKS
+1407 MEFKLKKS
-1415 GTKIADLSAYP
+1415 GTKIADLSGYP
-1426 SQEEYLIPI
+1426 NQEEYLIPI
-1435 GTRFKVKVETPKP
+1435 GTQFNVTVETPKP
-1448 GSTVQRV
+1448 GSTVERV

>member
-1 MSKPENRSA
+1 M
-10 SNILKETIDRSH
+10 KETIDRSH

-71 REYSFKSTVMF
+71 REYSFKSTVTF

-122 ETKIISMMIASVAVG
+122 ETKIISMMIASIAVG
-137 CPDTAGFLSH
+137 CPDTAGFLSR
-147 LLVDRKQNFSRVIES
+147 LLVDRKQNFSRIIES
-162 PRENTTAPCDEHK
+162 PQENTTAPCDEHK

-211 KEFRSPLY
+211 KEFKSLLY
-219 HFKQNNASYVINSTY
+219 DFKQNNASYVINSTY
-234 NVTTIANTFSQD
+234 NGTTIANTFSQD

-395 PDYSVALKTY
+395 PDYSVVLKTY

-415 ENGAIRSKKHRHAFL
+415 DNGAIRSKKHRHAFL
-430 QLHVSEYERSGWG
+430 QLHVSDYERSGWG

-499 WSLSLNR
+499 WSLSLDR

-575 KVFLHPYNTGNN
+575 NVYLHPYNTGNN

-592 EGDQIISSYKNLRLD
+592 EDDQIISSYKNLRLD
-607 VKQSSTSDGELVGGY
+607 VKQSSTSDRALVGGY
-622 RNHGGVNQRWTFSSS
+622 RNHGGVNQRWTLSSS

-652 DAVSPASIKLWHY
+652 DAASPASIELWHY

-675 DGEVIRNKKYANKV
+675 DGDVIRNKKYANKV

-704 IFLHPFNGGQNQR
+704 IFLHPFNGGQSQR

-770 GMHAKVLDAPSD
+770 RMHAKVLDAPSD
-782 TKVHIWPFH
+782 NKVLMWSFH
-791 GLDNQLWFMDETS
+791 GLDNQLWFMDEKS

-814 LDLHMENYKNRGFGD
+814 LDLHMENYKKRGFGD

-841 RWKLEGDNII
+841 RWNLEGDNII
-851 SYYQGLRLDIKQSN
+851 SDYQGLRLDIKQSN

-892 IYFIIKG
+892 IYFIVKG
-899 KASGKVVDAATDTKV
+899 KASGNVLDAATHTKV
-914 HLWPY
+914 HVWPY
-919 HGKDNQVWFWDGNC
+919 NGKDNQLWFWDGNC

-941 KVLDLRMTDYERDGW
+941 KVLDLRMTDYEREGW
-956 GKIILHVYNAGP
+956 GKIILYVYNAGP

-973 IDDEFIISKY
+973 INDEFIISKY

-990 FRGRTSKRSLVG
+990 FGGRTSKRSLVG

-1016 TVHQTSKKDS
+1016 TVHQTSDS

-1042 IPLVGTLWD
+1042 IPFVGTVWD

-1066 AEERAISF
+1066 AEERAVSF

-1089 AVAGATTAA
+1089 AAAGATTAA
-1098 KTAVKVG
+1098 KTAFKVG
-1105 IKLGVKQGMKAAV
+1105 IKLGVKQGLKAAA
-1118 VVTKQSIKNV
+1118 VVTKQSIKNA
-1128 FKKVA
+1128 FKTVA

-1138 TAVKKGVKKSGK
+1138 TAVKTGLKKSGK

-1169 LSKKMLLH
+1169 LSKKMFLH
-1177 PRRTLKGIWKRA
+1177 PRRTLKGIWKTA
-1189 GRNIDDLKRLV
+1189 GRNIDDLKRLM
-1200 KRLKDDPSLPKLRCK
+1200 KRLRCK
-1215 RGSVSSCPNRAS
+1215 RGHVSSCTRRAQAELHS
-1227 AFYGTKKHENMVESL
+1227 TENHENMFKSL
-1242 AGEKAVSERVERSAR
+1242 ADEKAVSERVGRSAQ
-1257 RFMTKKSGKAEKA
+1257 RFMAKESGSFEAKFSSAPF
-1270 RESVK
+1270 SVK
-1275 QKFNAAGSEVD
+1275 QKFNAADSESG
-1286 KAEIL
+1286 KAEL
-1291 AVYQYTKEA
+1291 WAVYRYTINPRR
-1300 GHINSFLGNIKKRQP
+1300 INSFLGHIVKRQP
-1315 LLRVSDPITK
+1315 LFRPSDPFTK
-1325 ETKRGLLDSV
+1325 EKGAWDSV
-1335 NEAFD
+1335 DEVLD
-1340 QADLIQSYV
+1340 QADLIQSYL
-1349 KKNPIKKE
+1349 KKNPVKEE
-1357 IKVYRWE
+1357 IKAYRWE
-1364 QAIEEYKDGSIYE
+1364 QAIEKYRDGSVYE

-1392 DRGLDLTNEQKYPIE
+1392 DSGIDLTNEQKYPIE
-1407 MVFKLKKS
+1407 MEFKLKKS
-1415 GTKIADLSAYP
+1415 GTKIADLSGYP
-1426 SQEEYLIPI
+1426 NQEEYLIPI
-1435 GTRFKVKVETPKP
+1435 GTQFNVTVETPKP
-1448 GSTVQRV
+1448 GSTVERV

>member
-1 MSKPENRSA
+1 MKD
-10 SNILKETIDRSH
+10 TIDRSH

-102 CNSLTLSNMK
+102 CNSLTLSNIK

-122 ETKIISMMIASVAVG
+122 ETKIISMMIASIAVG
-137 CPDTAGFLSH
+137 CPDTAGFLSR
-147 LLVDRKQNFSRVIES
+147 LLVDRKQNFSRIIES
-162 PRENTTAPCDEHK
+162 PQENTTAPCDEHK

-211 KEFRSPLY
+211 KEFKSLLY
-219 HFKQNNASYVINSTY
+219 DFKQNNASYVINSTY
-234 NVTTIANTFSQD
+234 NGTTIANTFSQA

-278 NEAHR
+278 NEAHKR
-283 REKRETGINNI
+283 GKRETGINNI

-337 MKDNSQTCHM
+337 MKDNLQTCHM

-395 PDYSVALKTY
+395 PDYSVVLKTY
-405 TGDDNQLWYW
+405 SGDDNQLWYW
-415 ENGAIRSKKHRHAFL
+415 DNGAIRSKKHRHAFL
-430 QLHVSEYERSGWG
+430 QLHVSDYERSGWG

-499 WSLSLNR
+499 WSLSLDR

-575 KVFLHPYNTGNN
+575 NVYLHPYNTGNN

-592 EGDQIISSYKNLRLD
+592 EDDQIISSYKNLRLD
-607 VKQSSTSDGELVGGY
+607 VKQSSTSDRALVGGY
-622 RNHGGVNQRWTFSSS
+622 RNHGGVNQRWTLSSS

-652 DAVSPASIKLWHY
+652 DAASPASIELWHY

-675 DGEVIRNKKYANKV
+675 DGDVIRNKKYANKV

-770 GMHAKVLDAPSD
+770 RMHAKVLDAPSD
-782 TKVHIWPFH
+782 NKVLMWSFH
-791 GLDNQLWFMDETS
+791 GLDNQLWFMDEKS

-814 LDLHMENYKNRGFGD
+814 LDLHMENYKKRGFGD

-841 RWKLEGDNII
+841 RWNLEGDNII
-851 SYYQGLRLDIKQSN
+851 SDYQGLRLDIKQSN

-892 IYFIIKG
+892 IYFIVKG
-899 KASGKVVDAATDTKV
+899 KASGNVLDAATHTKV
-914 HLWPY
+914 HVWPY
-919 HGKDNQVWFWDGNC
+919 NGKDNQLWFWDGNC

-941 KVLDLRMTDYERDGW
+941 KVLDLRMTDYEREGW
-956 GKIILHVYNAGP
+956 GKIFLHFYNAGP
-968 NQRWS
+968 NQRWN

-990 FRGRTSKRSLVG
+990 FGGRTSKRSLVG

-1016 TVHQTSKKDS
+1016 TVHQTSDS

-1042 IPLVGTLWD
+1042 IPFVGTVWD
-1051 LFSSIGYASAGCTSV
+1051 IFSSIGYASAGCTSV
-1066 AEERAISF
+1066 AQERAVSF
-1074 AIGAALDVATALTGG
+1074 AIGAALDVTTAAAAALTGG
-1089 AVAGATTAA
+1089 TAAGALTAA
-1098 KTAVKVG
+1098 KTG
-1105 IKLGVKQGMKAAV
+1105 IRVGVKIGLKQGLKAAV
-1118 VVTKQSIKNV
+1118 FVTKQSIKNV

-1138 TAVKKGVKKSGK
+1138 TAVKTGIKKSGK
-1150 LVIREVIVDPAL
+1150 LVIRELIADPAL
-1162 FLKNVGK
+1162 FLKNVGI
-1169 LSKKMLLH
+1169 LSKKMFLH
-1177 PRRTLKGIWKRA
+1177 PRRTLKGIWKTA
-1189 GRNIDDLKRLV
+1189 GRNIDDLKRLM
-1200 KRLKDDPSLPKLRCK
+1200 KRLRCK
-1215 RGSVSSCPNRAS
+1215 RGHVSSCTRRAQAELHS
-1227 AFYGTKKHENMVESL
+1227 TENHENMFKSL
-1242 AGEKAVSERVERSAR
+1242 ADEKAVSERVGRSAQ
-1257 RFMTKKSGKAEKA
+1257 RFMAKESGSFEAKFSSAPF
-1270 RESVK
+1270 SVK
-1275 QKFNAAGSEVD
+1275 QKFNAADSESG
-1286 KAEIL
+1286 KAEL
-1291 AVYQYTKEA
+1291 WAVYRYTINPRR
-1300 GHINSFLGNIKKRQP
+1300 INSFLGHIVKRQP
-1315 LLRVSDPITK
+1315 LFRPSDPFTK
-1325 ETKRGLLDSV
+1325 EKGAWDSV
-1335 NEAFD
+1335 DEVLD
-1340 QADLIQSYV
+1340 QADLIQSYL
-1349 KKNPIKKE
+1349 KKNPVKEE
-1357 IKVYRWE
+1357 IKAYRWE
-1364 QAIEEYKDGSIYE
+1364 QAIEKYRDGSVYE

-1392 DRGLDLTNEQKYPIE
+1392 DSGIDLTNEQKYPIE
-1407 MVFKLKKS
+1407 MEFKLKKS
-1415 GTKIADLSAYP
+1415 GTKIADLSGYP
-1426 SQEEYLIPI
+1426 NQEEYLIPI
-1435 GTRFKVKVETPKP
+1435 GTQFNVTVETPKP
-1448 GSTVQRV
+1448 GSTVERV

>member
-1 MSKPENRSA
+1 M
-10 SNILKETIDRSH
+10 LKETIDRSH

-102 CNSLTLSNMK
+102 CNSLTLSNIK

-122 ETKIISMMIASVAVG
+122 ETKIISMMIASIAVG
-137 CPDTAGFLSH
+137 CPDTAGFLSR
-147 LLVDRKQNFSRVIES
+147 LLVDRKQNFSRIIES
-162 PRENTTAPCDEHK
+162 PQENTTAPCDEHK

-211 KEFRSPLY
+211 KEFKSLLY
-219 HFKQNNASYVINSTY
+219 DFKQNNASYVINSTY

-278 NEAHR
+278 NEAHKR
-283 REKRETGINNI
+283 GKRETGINNI

-395 PDYSVALKTY
+395 PDYSVVLKTY
-405 TGDDNQLWYW
+405 SGDDNQLWYW
-415 ENGAIRSKKHRHAFL
+415 DNGAIRSKKHRHAFL
-430 QLHVSEYERSGWG
+430 QLHVSDYERSGWG

-499 WSLSLNR
+499 WSLSLDR

-575 KVFLHPYNTGNN
+575 NVYLHPYNTGNN

-592 EGDQIISSYKNLRLD
+592 EDDQIISSYKNLRLD
-607 VKQSSTSDGELVGGY
+607 VKQSSTSDRALVGGY
-622 RNHGGVNQRWTFSSS
+622 RNHGGVNQRWTLSSS

-652 DAVSPASIKLWHY
+652 DAASPASIELWHY

-675 DGEVIRNKKYANKV
+675 DGDVIRNKKYANKV

-717 WDFENN
+717 WNFENN

-752 KYQKWSLQPEH
+752 KYQKWSLQREH

-770 GMHAKVLDAPSD
+770 RMHAKVLDAPSD
-782 TKVHIWPFH
+782 NKVLMWSFH
-791 GLDNQLWFMDETS
+791 GLDNQLWFMDEKS

-814 LDLHMENYKNRGFGD
+814 LDLHMENYKKRGFGD

-841 RWKLEGDNII
+841 RWNLEGDNII
-851 SYYQGLRLDIKQSN
+851 SDYQGLRLDIKQSN

-892 IYFIIKG
+892 IYFIVKG
-899 KASGKVVDAATDTKV
+899 KASGNVLDAATHTKV
-914 HLWPY
+914 HVWPY
-919 HGKDNQVWFWDGNC
+919 NGKDNQLWFWDGNC

-941 KVLDLRMTDYERDGW
+941 KVLDLRMTDYEREGW
-956 GKIILHVYNAGP
+956 GKIFLHVYNAGP
-968 NQRWS
+968 NQRWN

-990 FRGRTSKRSLVG
+990 FGGRTSKRSLVG

-1016 TVHQTSKKDS
+1016 TVHQTSDS

-1042 IPLVGTLWD
+1042 IPFVGTVWD
-1051 LFSSIGYASAGCTSV
+1051 IFSSIGYASAGCTSV
-1066 AEERAISF
+1066 AQERAVSF
-1074 AIGAALDVATALTGG
+1074 AIGAALDVTTAAAAALTGG
-1089 AVAGATTAA
+1089 TAAGALTAA
-1098 KTAVKVG
+1098 KTG
-1105 IKLGVKQGMKAAV
+1105 IRVGVKIGLKQGLKAAV

-1138 TAVKKGVKKSGK
+1138 TAVKTGIKKSGK
-1150 LVIREVIVDPAL
+1150 LVIRELIADPAL

-1169 LSKKMLLH
+1169 LSKKMFLH
-1177 PRRTLKGIWKRA
+1177 PRRTLKGIWKTA
-1189 GRNIDDLKRLV
+1189 GRNIDDLKRLM
-1200 KRLKDDPSLPKLRCK
+1200 KRLRCK
-1215 RGSVSSCPNRAS
+1215 RGHVSSCTRRAQAELHS
-1227 AFYGTKKHENMVESL
+1227 TENHENMFKSL
-1242 AGEKAVSERVERSAR
+1242 ADEKAVSERVGRSAQ
-1257 RFMTKKSGKAEKA
+1257 RFMAKESGSFEAKFSSAPF
-1270 RESVK
+1270 SVK
-1275 QKFNAAGSEVD
+1275 QKFNAADSESG
-1286 KAEIL
+1286 KAEL
-1291 AVYQYTKEA
+1291 WAVYRYTINPRR
-1300 GHINSFLGNIKKRQP
+1300 INSFLGHIIKRQP
-1315 LLRVSDPITK
+1315 LFRPSDPFTK
-1325 ETKRGLLDSV
+1325 EKGAWDSV
-1335 NEAFD
+1335 DEVLD
-1340 QADLIQSYV
+1340 QADLIQSYL
-1349 KKNPIKKE
+1349 KKNPVKEE
-1357 IKVYRWE
+1357 IKAYRWE
-1364 QAIEEYKDGSIYE
+1364 QAIEKYRDGSVYE

-1392 DRGLDLTNEQKYPIE
+1392 DSGIDLTNEQKYPIE
-1407 MVFKLKKS
+1407 MEFKLKKS
-1415 GTKIADLSAYP
+1415 GTKIADLSGYP
-1426 SQEEYLIPI
+1426 NQEEYLIPI
-1435 GTRFKVKVETPKP
+1435 GTQFNVTVETPKP
-1448 GSTVQRV
+1448 GSTVERV

>member
-1 MSKPENRSA
+1 M
-10 SNILKETIDRSH
+10 LKETIDRSH

-57 RIVSSFGVPSLSTK
+57 RIVSSFGVPSFSTK

-102 CNSLTLSNMK
+102 CNSLTLSNIK

-122 ETKIISMMIASVAVG
+122 ETKIISMMIASIAVG
-137 CPDTAGFLSH
+137 CPDTAGFLSR
-147 LLVDRKQNFSRVIES
+147 LLVDRKQNLSRIIES
-162 PRENTTAPCDEHK
+162 PQENTSAPCDEHK
-175 AEKIKMSLSFSQR
+175 AEKLKMSLSFSQR

-211 KEFRSPLY
+211 KEFKSLLY
-219 HFKQNNASYVINSTY
+219 DFKQNNASYVINSTY

-265 LNAEKLVYEMLAI
+265 LNAEKLVYEILAI

-395 PDYSVALKTY
+395 PDYSVVLKTY

-415 ENGAIRSKKHRHAFL
+415 DNGAIRSKKHRHAFL
-430 QLHVSEYERSGWG
+430 QLHVSAYERSGWG

-485 LVGVYPGTGYMNQK
+485 LVGVYPGTEYMNQK
-499 WSLSLNR
+499 WSLSLDR

-562 DLHMANYEANNWG
+562 NLHMANYEANNWG
-575 KVFLHPYNTGNN
+575 KVYLHPYNTGNN

-592 EGDQIISSYKNLRLD
+592 EDDQIISSYKNLRLD
-607 VKQSSTSDGELVGGY
+607 VKQSSTSDGALVGGY

-652 DAVSPASIKLWHY
+652 DAGSPPSIKLWHY

-704 IFLHPFNGGQNQR
+704 IFLHPFNGGQSQR
-717 WDFENN
+717 WNFEKN
-723 YLSSEFKHLSVEVK
+723 YLSSEFKNLSVEVK
-737 DGSQAD
+737 DRSQAD
-743 GSQIGAKNG
+743 GSQIGVKNG
-752 KYQKWSLQPEH
+752 TYQKWSLQPEH

-770 GMHAKVLDAPSD
+770 RMHAKVLDAPSD
-782 TKVHIWPFH
+782 NKVLMWPFH
-791 GLDNQLWFMDETS
+791 GLDNQLWFMDEKS

-814 LDLHMENYKNRGFGD
+814 LDLHMENYKKRGFGD

-841 RWKLEGDNII
+841 RWNLEGDNII
-851 SYYQGLRLDIKQSN
+851 SDYKGLRLDIKQSN

-878 SNINQKW
+878 GNINQKW

-892 IYFIIKG
+892 IYFIVKG
-899 KASGKVVDAATDTKV
+899 KASGNVLDAATDTKV

-919 HGKDNQVWFWDGNC
+919 NGKDNQLWFWDGNC

-941 KVLDLRMTDYERDGW
+941 KVLDLRMTDFEREGW
-956 GKIILHVYNAGP
+956 GKIILYVYNAGP
-968 NQRWS
+968 NQRWN
-973 IDDEFIISKY
+973 INDEFIISKY

-990 FRGRTSKRSLVG
+990 FGGRTSKRSLVG

-1016 TVHQTSKKDS
+1016 TVHQTSRKDS

-1042 IPLVGTLWD
+1042 IPLVGTFWD

-1066 AEERAISF
+1066 AEERAVSF

-1089 AVAGATTAA
+1089 AAAGATTAA
-1098 KTAVKVG
+1098 KTAIKVG

-1118 VVTKQSIKNV
+1118 VVTKQSMKNV
-1128 FKKVA
+1128 FKTVA

-1138 TAVKKGVKKSGK
+1138 TAVKTGVKKSGK

-1169 LSKKMLLH
+1169 LSKKMFLH
-1177 PRRTLKGIWKRA
+1177 PRRTLKGIWKTT
-1189 GRNIDDLKRLV
+1189 GRNIDDLKHLV

-1215 RGSVSSCPNRAS
+1215 RGVSSCEKLLYA
-1227 AFYGTKKHENMVESL
+1227 TKKEEYKFKSL
-1242 AGEKAVSERVERSAR
+1242 ADENAVSERVERSAR
-1257 RFMTKKSGKAEKA
+1257 RFMTKKPGSFKAEFSKA
-1270 RESVK
+1270 PERVK
-1275 QKFNAAGSEVD
+1275 QKFNALDSEID
-1286 KAEIL
+1286 KAEIW
-1291 AVYQYTKEA
+1291 AVYQYTRDSVP
-1300 GHINSFLGNIKKRQP
+1300 INSFAGKIKNGQP
-1315 LLRVSDPITK
+1315 LHRLSGPITK
-1325 ETKRGLLDSV
+1325 EAKKGLSDSV
-1335 NEAFD
+1335 DEVLD
-1340 QADLIQSYV
+1340 QADLIQSYL

-1364 QAIEEYKDGSIYE
+1364 EAIEKYKDGSIYE
-1377 TYTFKSTTTRTERFK
+1377 TYTFKSTTTRPKRFK
-1392 DRGLDLTNEQKYPIE
+1392 DSGLDLTNKQKYPIE
-1407 MVFKLKKS
+1407 MEFRLKKS
-1415 GTKIADLSAYP
+1415 GTKIADLSAHP
-1426 SQEEYLIPI
+1426 KEEECLIPI
-1435 GTRFKVKVETPKP
+1435 GTRFNVEVETPKP
-1448 GSTVQRV
+1448 GSTRV

>member
-1 MSKPENRSA
+1 MKD
-10 SNILKETIDRSH
+10 TIDRSH

-102 CNSLTLSNMK
+102 CNSLTLSNIK

-122 ETKIISMMIASVAVG
+122 ETKIISMMIASIAVG
-137 CPDTAGFLSH
+137 CPDTAGFLSR
-147 LLVDRKQNFSRVIES
+147 LLVDRKQNFSRIIES
-162 PRENTTAPCDEHK
+162 PQENTTAPCDEHK

-211 KEFRSPLY
+211 KEFKSLLY
-219 HFKQNNASYVINSTY
+219 DFKQNNASYVINSTY
-234 NVTTIANTFSQD
+234 NGTTIANTFSQA
-246 SRYKS
+246 SRYKC

-278 NEAHR
+278 NEAHKR
-283 REKRETGINNI
+283 GKRETGINNI

-337 MKDNSQTCHM
+337 MKDNLQTCHM

-395 PDYSVALKTY
+395 PDYSVVLKTY

-415 ENGAIRSKKHRHAFL
+415 DNGAIRSKKHRHAFL
-430 QLHVSEYERSGWG
+430 QLHVSDYERSGWG

-499 WSLSLNR
+499 WSLSLDR

-575 KVFLHPYNTGNN
+575 NVYLHPYNTGNN

-592 EGDQIISSYKNLRLD
+592 EDDQIISSYKNLRLD
-607 VKQSSTSDGELVGGY
+607 VKQSSTSDRALVGGY
-622 RNHGGVNQRWTFSSS
+622 RNHGGVNQRWTLSSS

-652 DAVSPASIKLWHY
+652 DAASPASIELWHY

-675 DGEVIRNKKYANKV
+675 DGDVIRNKKYANKV

-770 GMHAKVLDAPSD
+770 RMHAKVLDAPSD
-782 TKVHIWPFH
+782 NKVLMWSFH
-791 GLDNQLWFMDETS
+791 GLDNQLWFMDEKS

-814 LDLHMENYKNRGFGD
+814 LDLHMENYKKRGFGD

-841 RWKLEGDNII
+841 RWNLEGDNII
-851 SYYQGLRLDIKQSN
+851 SDYQGLRLDIKQSN

-892 IYFIIKG
+892 IYFIVKG
-899 KASGKVVDAATDTKV
+899 KASGNVLDAATHTKV
-914 HLWPY
+914 HVWPY
-919 HGKDNQVWFWDGNC
+919 NGKDNQLWFWDGNC

-941 KVLDLRMTDYERDGW
+941 KVLDLRMTDYEREGW
-956 GKIILHVYNAGP
+956 GKIFLHVYNAGP
-968 NQRWS
+968 NQRWN

-990 FRGRTSKRSLVG
+990 FGGRTSKRSLVG

-1016 TVHQTSKKDS
+1016 TVHQTSDS

-1042 IPLVGTLWD
+1042 IPFVGTVWD
-1051 LFSSIGYASAGCTSV
+1051 IFSSIGYASAGCTSV
-1066 AEERAISF
+1066 AQERAVSF
-1074 AIGAALDVATALTGG
+1074 AIGAALDVTTAAAAALTGG
-1089 AVAGATTAA
+1089 TAAGALTAA
-1098 KTAVKVG
+1098 KTG
-1105 IKLGVKQGMKAAV
+1105 IRVGVKIGLKQGLKAAV
-1118 VVTKQSIKNV
+1118 FVTKQSIKNV

-1138 TAVKKGVKKSGK
+1138 TAVKTGIKKSGK
-1150 LVIREVIVDPAL
+1150 LVIRELIADPAL
-1162 FLKNVGK
+1162 FLKNVGI
-1169 LSKKMLLH
+1169 LSKKMFLH
-1177 PRRTLKGIWKRA
+1177 PRRTLKGIWKTA
-1189 GRNIDDLKRLV
+1189 GRNIDDLKRLM
-1200 KRLKDDPSLPKLRCK
+1200 KRLRCK
-1215 RGSVSSCPNRAS
+1215 RGHVSSCTRRAQAELHS
-1227 AFYGTKKHENMVESL
+1227 TENHENMFKSL
-1242 AGEKAVSERVERSAR
+1242 ADEKAVSERVGRSAQ
-1257 RFMTKKSGKAEKA
+1257 RFMAKESGSFEAKFSSAPF
-1270 RESVK
+1270 SVK
-1275 QKFNAAGSEVD
+1275 QKFNAADSESG
-1286 KAEIL
+1286 KAEL
-1291 AVYQYTKEA
+1291 WAVYRYTINPRR
-1300 GHINSFLGNIKKRQP
+1300 INSFLGHIVKRQP
-1315 LLRVSDPITK
+1315 LFRPSDPFTK
-1325 ETKRGLLDSV
+1325 EKGAWDSV
-1335 NEAFD
+1335 DEVLD
-1340 QADLIQSYV
+1340 QADLIQSYL
-1349 KKNPIKKE
+1349 KKNPVKEE
-1357 IKVYRWE
+1357 IKAYRWE
-1364 QAIEEYKDGSIYE
+1364 QAIEKYRDGSVYE

-1392 DRGLDLTNEQKYPIE
+1392 DSGIDLTNEQKYPIE
-1407 MVFKLKKS
+1407 MEFKLKKS
-1415 GTKIADLSAYP
+1415 GTKIADLSGYP
-1426 SQEEYLIPI
+1426 NQEEYLIPI
-1435 GTRFKVKVETPKP
+1435 GTQFNVTVETPKP
-1448 GSTVQRV
+1448 GSTVERV

>member
-1 MSKPENRSA
+1 MKD
-10 SNILKETIDRSH
+10 TIDRSH

-102 CNSLTLSNMK
+102 CNSLTLSNIK

-122 ETKIISMMIASVAVG
+122 ETKIISMMIASIAVG
-137 CPDTAGFLSH
+137 CPDTAGFLSR
-147 LLVDRKQNFSRVIES
+147 LLVDRKQNFSRIIES
-162 PRENTTAPCDEHK
+162 PQENTTAPCDEHK

-211 KEFRSPLY
+211 KEFKSLLY
-219 HFKQNNASYVINSTY
+219 DFKQNNASYVINSTY
-234 NVTTIANTFSQD
+234 NGTTIANTFSQA

-278 NEAHR
+278 NEAHKR
-283 REKRETGINNI
+283 GKRETGINNI

-337 MKDNSQTCHM
+337 MKDNLQTCHM

-395 PDYSVALKTY
+395 PDYSVVLKTY

-415 ENGAIRSKKHRHAFL
+415 DNGAIRSKKHRHAFL
-430 QLHVSEYERSGWG
+430 QLHVSDYERSGWG

-499 WSLSLNR
+499 WSLSLDR

-575 KVFLHPYNTGNN
+575 NVYLHPYNTGNN

-592 EGDQIISSYKNLRLD
+592 EDDQIISSYKNLRLD
-607 VKQSSTSDGELVGGY
+607 VKQSSTSDRALVGGY
-622 RNHGGVNQRWTFSSS
+622 RNHGGVNQRWTLSSS

-652 DAVSPASIKLWHY
+652 DAASPASIELWHY

-675 DGEVIRNKKYANKV
+675 DGDVIRNKKYANKV

-770 GMHAKVLDAPSD
+770 RMHAKVLDAPSD
-782 TKVHIWPFH
+782 NKVLMWSFH
-791 GLDNQLWFMDETS
+791 GLDNQLWFMDEKS

-814 LDLHMENYKNRGFGD
+814 LDLHMENYKKRGFGD

-841 RWKLEGDNII
+841 RWNLEGDNII
-851 SYYQGLRLDIKQSN
+851 SDYQGLRLDIKQSN

-892 IYFIIKG
+892 IYFIVKG
-899 KASGKVVDAATDTKV
+899 KASGNVLDAATHTKV
-914 HLWPY
+914 HVWPY
-919 HGKDNQVWFWDGNC
+919 NGKDNQLWFWDGNC

-941 KVLDLRMTDYERDGW
+941 KVLDLRMTDYEREGW
-956 GKIILHVYNAGP
+956 GKIFLHVYNAGP
-968 NQRWS
+968 NQRWN

-990 FRGRTSKRSLVG
+990 FGGRTSKRSLVG

-1016 TVHQTSKKDS
+1016 TVHQTSDS

-1042 IPLVGTLWD
+1042 IPFVGTVWD
-1051 LFSSIGYASAGCTSV
+1051 IFSSIGYASAGCTSV
-1066 AEERAISF
+1066 AQERAVSF
-1074 AIGAALDVATALTGG
+1074 AIGAALDVTTAAAAALTGG
-1089 AVAGATTAA
+1089 TAAGALTAA
-1098 KTAVKVG
+1098 KTG
-1105 IKLGVKQGMKAAV
+1105 IRVGVKIGLKQGLKAAV
-1118 VVTKQSIKNV
+1118 FVTKQSIKNV

-1138 TAVKKGVKKSGK
+1138 TAVKTGIKKSGK
-1150 LVIREVIVDPAL
+1150 LVIRELIADPAL
-1162 FLKNVGK
+1162 FLKNVGI
-1169 LSKKMLLH
+1169 LSKKMFLH
-1177 PRRTLKGIWKRA
+1177 PRRTLKGIWKTA
-1189 GRNIDDLKRLV
+1189 GRNIDDLKRLM
-1200 KRLKDDPSLPKLRCK
+1200 KRLRCK
-1215 RGSVSSCPNRAS
+1215 RGHVSSCTRRAQAELHS
-1227 AFYGTKKHENMVESL
+1227 TENHENMFKSL
-1242 AGEKAVSERVERSAR
+1242 ADEKAVSERVGRSAQ
-1257 RFMTKKSGKAEKA
+1257 RFMAKESGSFEAKFSSAPF
-1270 RESVK
+1270 SVK
-1275 QKFNAAGSEVD
+1275 QKFNAADSESG
-1286 KAEIL
+1286 KAEL
-1291 AVYQYTKEA
+1291 WAVYRYTINPRR
-1300 GHINSFLGNIKKRQP
+1300 INSFLGHIVKRQP
-1315 LLRVSDPITK
+1315 LFRPSDPFTK
-1325 ETKRGLLDSV
+1325 EKGAWDSV
-1335 NEAFD
+1335 DEVLD
-1340 QADLIQSYV
+1340 QADLIQSYL
-1349 KKNPIKKE
+1349 KKNPVKEE
-1357 IKVYRWE
+1357 IKAYRWE
-1364 QAIEEYKDGSIYE
+1364 QAIEKYRDGSVYE

-1392 DRGLDLTNEQKYPIE
+1392 DSGIDLTNEQKYPIE
-1407 MVFKLKKS
+1407 MEFKLKKS
-1415 GTKIADLSAYP
+1415 GTKIADLSGYP
-1426 SQEEYLIPI
+1426 NQEEYLIPI
-1435 GTRFKVKVETPKP
+1435 GTQFNVTVETPKP
-1448 GSTVQRV
+1448 GSTVERV

>member
-1 MSKPENRSA
+1 MKD
-10 SNILKETIDRSH
+10 TIDRSH

-102 CNSLTLSNMK
+102 CNSLTLSNIK

-122 ETKIISMMIASVAVG
+122 ETKIISMMIASIAVG
-137 CPDTAGFLSH
+137 CPDTAGFLSR
-147 LLVDRKQNFSRVIES
+147 LLVDRKQNFSRIIES
-162 PRENTTAPCDEHK
+162 PQENTTAPCDEHK

-211 KEFRSPLY
+211 KEFKSLLY
-219 HFKQNNASYVINSTY
+219 DFKQNNASYVINSTY
-234 NVTTIANTFSQD
+234 NGTTIANTFSQA
-246 SRYKS
+246 SRYKC

-278 NEAHR
+278 NEAHKR
-283 REKRETGINNI
+283 GKRETGINNI

-337 MKDNSQTCHM
+337 MKDNLQTCHM

-395 PDYSVALKTY
+395 PDYSVVLKTY
-405 TGDDNQLWYW
+405 SGDDNQLWYW
-415 ENGAIRSKKHRHAFL
+415 DNGAIRSKKHRHAFL
-430 QLHVSEYERSGWG
+430 QLHVSDYERSGWG

-499 WSLSLNR
+499 WSLSLDR

-575 KVFLHPYNTGNN
+575 NVYLHPYNTGNN

-592 EGDQIISSYKNLRLD
+592 EDDQIISSYKNLRLD
-607 VKQSSTSDGELVGGY
+607 VKQSSTSDRALVGGY
-622 RNHGGVNQRWTFSSS
+622 RNHGGVNQRWTLSSS

-652 DAVSPASIKLWHY
+652 DAASPASIELWHY

-675 DGEVIRNKKYANKV
+675 DGDVIRNKKYANKV

-770 GMHAKVLDAPSD
+770 RMHAKVLDAPSD
-782 TKVHIWPFH
+782 NKVLMWSFH
-791 GLDNQLWFMDETS
+791 GLDNQLWFMDEKS

-814 LDLHMENYKNRGFGD
+814 LDLHMENYKKRGFGD

-841 RWKLEGDNII
+841 RWNLEGDNII
-851 SYYQGLRLDIKQSN
+851 SDYQGLRLDIKQSN

-892 IYFIIKG
+892 IYFIVKG
-899 KASGKVVDAATDTKV
+899 KASGNVLDAATHTKV
-914 HLWPY
+914 HVWPY
-919 HGKDNQVWFWDGNC
+919 NGKDNQLWFWDGNC

-941 KVLDLRMTDYERDGW
+941 KVLDLRMTDYEREGW
-956 GKIILHVYNAGP
+956 GKIFLHVYNAGP
-968 NQRWS
+968 NQRWN

-990 FRGRTSKRSLVG
+990 FGGRTSKRSLVG

-1016 TVHQTSKKDS
+1016 TVHQTSDS

-1042 IPLVGTLWD
+1042 IPFVGTVWD
-1051 LFSSIGYASAGCTSV
+1051 IFSSIGYASAGCTSV
-1066 AEERAISF
+1066 AQERAVSF
-1074 AIGAALDVATALTGG
+1074 AIGAALDVTTAAAAALTGG
-1089 AVAGATTAA
+1089 TAAGALTAA
-1098 KTAVKVG
+1098 KTG
-1105 IKLGVKQGMKAAV
+1105 IRVGVKIGLKQGLKAAV
-1118 VVTKQSIKNV
+1118 FVTKQSIKNV

-1138 TAVKKGVKKSGK
+1138 TAVKTGIKKSGK
-1150 LVIREVIVDPAL
+1150 LVIRELIADPAL
-1162 FLKNVGK
+1162 FLKNVGI
-1169 LSKKMLLH
+1169 LSKKMFLH
-1177 PRRTLKGIWKRA
+1177 PRRTLKGIWKTA
-1189 GRNIDDLKRLV
+1189 GRNIDDLKRLM
-1200 KRLKDDPSLPKLRCK
+1200 KRLRCK
-1215 RGSVSSCPNRAS
+1215 RGHVSSCTRRAQAELHS
-1227 AFYGTKKHENMVESL
+1227 TENHENMFKSL
-1242 AGEKAVSERVERSAR
+1242 ADEKAVSERVGRSAQ
-1257 RFMTKKSGKAEKA
+1257 RFMAKESGSFEAKFSSAPF
-1270 RESVK
+1270 SVK
-1275 QKFNAAGSEVD
+1275 QKFNAADSESG
-1286 KAEIL
+1286 KAEL
-1291 AVYQYTKEA
+1291 WAVYRYTINPRR
-1300 GHINSFLGNIKKRQP
+1300 INSFLGHIVKRQP
-1315 LLRVSDPITK
+1315 LFRPSDPFTK
-1325 ETKRGLLDSV
+1325 EKGAWDSV
-1335 NEAFD
+1335 DEVLD
-1340 QADLIQSYV
+1340 QADLIQSYL
-1349 KKNPIKKE
+1349 KKNPVKEE
-1357 IKVYRWE
+1357 IKAYRWE
-1364 QAIEEYKDGSIYE
+1364 QAIEKYRDGSVYE

-1392 DRGLDLTNEQKYPIE
+1392 DSGIDLTNEQKYPIE
-1407 MVFKLKKS
+1407 MEFKLKKS
-1415 GTKIADLSAYP
+1415 GTKIADLSGYP
-1426 SQEEYLIPI
+1426 NQEEYLIPI
-1435 GTRFKVKVETPKP
+1435 GTQFNVTVETPKP
-1448 GSTVQRV
+1448 GSTVERV

>member
-1 MSKPENRSA
+1 MKD
-10 SNILKETIDRSH
+10 TIDRSH

-102 CNSLTLSNMK
+102 CNSLTLSNIK

-122 ETKIISMMIASVAVG
+122 ETKIISMMIASIAVG
-137 CPDTAGFLSH
+137 CPDTAGFLSR
-147 LLVDRKQNFSRVIES
+147 LLVDRKQNFSRIIES
-162 PRENTTAPCDEHK
+162 PQENTTAPCDEHK

-211 KEFRSPLY
+211 KEFKSLLY
-219 HFKQNNASYVINSTY
+219 DFKQNNASYVINSTY
-234 NVTTIANTFSQD
+234 NGTTIANTFSQA

-278 NEAHR
+278 NEAHKR
-283 REKRETGINNI
+283 GKRETGINNI

-337 MKDNSQTCHM
+337 MKDNLQTCHM

-395 PDYSVALKTY
+395 PDYSVVLKTY
-405 TGDDNQLWYW
+405 SGDDNQLWYW
-415 ENGAIRSKKHRHAFL
+415 DNGAIRSKKHHHTFL
-430 QLHVSEYERSGWG
+430 QLNVSEYERSGWG

-499 WSLSLNR
+499 WSLSLDR

-575 KVFLHPYNTGNN
+575 NVYLHPYNTGNN

-592 EGDQIISSYKNLRLD
+592 EDDQIISSYKNLRLD
-607 VKQSSTSDGELVGGY
+607 VKQSSTSDRALVGGY
-622 RNHGGVNQRWTFSSS
+622 RNHGGVNQRWTLSSS

-652 DAVSPASIKLWHY
+652 DAASPASIELWHY

-675 DGEVIRNKKYANKV
+675 DGDVIRNKKYANKV

-704 IFLHPFNGGQNQR
+704 IFLHPFNGGQNQK
-717 WDFENN
+717 WNFENN

-752 KYQKWSLQPEH
+752 KYQKWSLQREH

-770 GMHAKVLDAPSD
+770 RMHAKVLDAPSD
-782 TKVHIWPFH
+782 NKVLMWSFH
-791 GLDNQLWFMDETS
+791 GLDNQLWFMDEKS

-814 LDLHMENYKNRGFGD
+814 LDLHMENYKKGGFGD

-841 RWKLEGDNII
+841 RWNLEGDNII
-851 SYYQGLRLDIKQSN
+851 SDYQGLRLDIKQSN
-865 YDDGALVGGYRNT
+865 YDDGALVGGYGST

-892 IYFIIKG
+892 IYFIVKG
-899 KASGKVVDAATDTKV
+899 KASGNVLDAATHTKV
-914 HLWPY
+914 HVWPY
-919 HGKDNQVWFWDGNC
+919 NGKDNQLWFWDGNC

-941 KVLDLRMTDYERDGW
+941 KVLDLRMTDYEREGW
-956 GKIILHVYNAGP
+956 GKIFLHVYNAGP
-968 NQRWS
+968 NQRWN

-990 FRGRTSKRSLVG
+990 FGGRTSKRSLVG

-1016 TVHQTSKKDS
+1016 TVHQTSDS

-1042 IPLVGTLWD
+1042 IPFVGTVWD
-1051 LFSSIGYASAGCTSV
+1051 IFSSIGYASAGCTSV
-1066 AEERAISF
+1066 AQERAVSF
-1074 AIGAALDVATALTGG
+1074 AIGAALDVTTAAAAALTGG
-1089 AVAGATTAA
+1089 TAAGALTAA
-1098 KTAVKVG
+1098 KTG
-1105 IKLGVKQGMKAAV
+1105 IRVGVKIGLKQGLKAAV
-1118 VVTKQSIKNV
+1118 FVTKQSIKNV

-1138 TAVKKGVKKSGK
+1138 TAVKTGIKKSGK
-1150 LVIREVIVDPAL
+1150 LVIRELIADPAL
-1162 FLKNVGK
+1162 FLKNVGI
-1169 LSKKMLLH
+1169 LSKKMFLH
-1177 PRRTLKGIWKRA
+1177 PRRTLKGIWKTA
-1189 GRNIDDLKRLV
+1189 GRNIDDLKRLM
-1200 KRLKDDPSLPKLRCK
+1200 KRLRCK
-1215 RGSVSSCPNRAS
+1215 RGHVSSCTRRAQAELHS
-1227 AFYGTKKHENMVESL
+1227 TENHENMFKSL
-1242 AGEKAVSERVERSAR
+1242 ADEKAVSERVGRSAQ
-1257 RFMTKKSGKAEKA
+1257 RFMAKESGSFEAKFSSAPF
-1270 RESVK
+1270 SVK
-1275 QKFNAAGSEVD
+1275 QKFNAADSESG
-1286 KAEIL
+1286 KAEL
-1291 AVYQYTKEA
+1291 WAVYRYTINPRR
-1300 GHINSFLGNIKKRQP
+1300 INSFLGHIIKRQP
-1315 LLRVSDPITK
+1315 LFRPSDPFTK
-1325 ETKRGLLDSV
+1325 EKGAWDSV
-1335 NEAFD
+1335 DEVLD
-1340 QADLIQSYV
+1340 QADLIQSYL
-1349 KKNPIKKE
+1349 KKNPVKEE
-1357 IKVYRWE
+1357 IKAYRWE
-1364 QAIEEYKDGSIYE
+1364 QAIEKYRDGSVYE

-1392 DRGLDLTNEQKYPIE
+1392 DSGIDLTNEQKYPIE
-1407 MVFKLKKS
+1407 MEFKLKKS
-1415 GTKIADLSAYP
+1415 GTKIADLSGYP
-1426 SQEEYLIPI
+1426 NQEEYLIPI
-1435 GTRFKVKVETPKP
+1435 GTQFNVTVETPKP
-1448 GSTVQRV
+1448 GSTVERV

>member
-1 MSKPENRSA
+1 M
-10 SNILKETIDRSH
+10 LKETIDRSH

-102 CNSLTLSNMK
+102 CNSLTLSNIK

-122 ETKIISMMIASVAVG
+122 ETKIISMMIASIAVG
-137 CPDTAGFLSH
+137 CPDTAGFLSR
-147 LLVDRKQNFSRVIES
+147 LLVDRKQNFSRIIES
-162 PRENTTAPCDEHK
+162 PQENTTAPCDEHK
-175 AEKIKMSLSFSQR
+175 AEKLKMSLSFSQR

-211 KEFRSPLY
+211 KEFKSLLY
-219 HFKQNNASYVINSTY
+219 DFKQNNASYVINSTY

-395 PDYSVALKTY
+395 PDYSVVLKTY

-415 ENGAIRSKKHRHAFL
+415 DNGAIRSKKHRHAFL
-430 QLHVSEYERSGWG
+430 QLHVSAYERSGWG

-485 LVGVYPGTGYMNQK
+485 PVGVYPGTGNMNQK
-499 WSLSLNR
+499 WSLSLDR

-575 KVFLHPYNTGNN
+575 KVYLHPYNTGNN

-592 EGDQIISSYKNLRLD
+592 EDDQIISSYKNLRLD
-607 VKQSSTSDGELVGGY
+607 VKQSSTSDGALVGGY

-652 DAVSPASIKLWHY
+652 DAGSPPSIKLWHY

-704 IFLHPFNGGQNQR
+704 IFLHPFNGGQSQR

-723 YLSSEFKHLSVEVK
+723 YLSSEFKNLSVEVK

-743 GSQIGAKNG
+743 GSQIGVKNG

-770 GMHAKVLDAPSD
+770 RMHAKVLDAPSD
-782 TKVHIWPFH
+782 NKVLMWSFH
-791 GLDNQLWFMDETS
+791 GLDNQLWFMDEKS

-814 LDLHMENYKNRGFGD
+814 LDLHMENYKKRGFGD

-841 RWKLEGDNII
+841 RWNLEGDNII
-851 SYYQGLRLDIKQSN
+851 SDYQGLRLDIKQSN

-892 IYFIIKG
+892 IYFIVKG
-899 KASGKVVDAATDTKV
+899 KASGNVLDAATDTKV
-914 HLWPY
+914 HLWPKN
-919 HGKDNQVWFWDGNC
+919 GKDNQLWFWDGNC

-941 KVLDLRMTDYERDGW
+941 KVLDLRMTDYEREGW
-956 GKIILHVYNAGP
+956 GKIILHIYNAGP

-973 IDDEFIISKY
+973 INDEFIISKY

-990 FRGRTSKRSLVG
+990 FGGRTSKRSLVG

-1016 TVHQTSKKDS
+1016 TVHQTSRKDS

-1042 IPLVGTLWD
+1042 IPLVGTFWD

-1066 AEERAISF
+1066 AEERAVSF

-1098 KTAVKVG
+1098 KTAIKVG

-1118 VVTKQSIKNV
+1118 VVTKQSMKNV
-1128 FKKVA
+1128 FKSVA

-1138 TAVKKGVKKSGK
+1138 TAVKTGVKKSGK

-1169 LSKKMLLH
+1169 LSKKMFLH
-1177 PRRTLKGIWKRA
+1177 PRRTLKGIWKTT

-1215 RGSVSSCPNRAS
+1215 RGIVSSCKKQLYA
-1227 AFYGTKKHENMVESL
+1227 TKRQANMFKSL
-1242 AGEKAVSERVERSAR
+1242 GDEKAVSERVERSAR
-1257 RFMTKKSGKAEKA
+1257 RFMAKKSGSFEAELLRAPK
-1270 RESVK
+1270 SVK
-1275 QKFNAAGSEVD
+1275 QTFNDPLASGID
-1286 KAEIL
+1286 KAKKW
-1291 AVYQYTKEA
+1291 AVYQYTRNSVR
-1300 GHINSFLGNIKKRQP
+1300 INTFAGNIKKRQP
-1315 LLRVSDPITK
+1315 LLTASDPITK
-1325 ETKRGLLDSV
+1325 ETEKGILDSV
-1335 NEAFD
+1335 DEVLD
-1340 QADLIQSYV
+1340 QADLIQSYL

-1364 QAIEEYKDGSIYE
+1364 QAIEKYKDGSIYK
-1377 TYTFKSTTTRTERFK
+1377 TYTFKSTTTRTERLK
-1392 DRGLDLTNEQKYPIE
+1392 DINIDLTNEQHFPIE
-1407 MVFKLKKS
+1407 MEFRLKKS

-1426 SQEEYLIPI
+1426 SEEEYLIPI
-1435 GTRFKVKVETPKP
+1435 GTRFKVEVETPKP
-1448 GSTVQRV
+1448 GLTRV

>member
-1 MSKPENRSA
+1 M
-10 SNILKETIDRSH
+10 KETIDRSH

-122 ETKIISMMIASVAVG
+122 ETKIISMMIASIAVG
-137 CPDTAGFLSH
+137 CPDTAGFLSR
-147 LLVDRKQNFSRVIES
+147 LLVDRKQNFSRIIES
-162 PRENTTAPCDEHK
+162 PQENTTAPCDEHK

-211 KEFRSPLY
+211 KEFKSLLY
-219 HFKQNNASYVINSTY
+219 DFKQNNASYVINSTY
-234 NVTTIANTFSQD
+234 NVTTIASTFSQD

-265 LNAEKLVYEMLAI
+265 LNAEKLVYEMVAI
-278 NEAHR
+278 NEAYR

-395 PDYSVALKTY
+395 PDYSVVLKTY

-415 ENGAIRSKKHRHAFL
+415 DNGAIRSKKHRHAFL
-430 QLHVSEYERSGWG
+430 QLHVSDYERSGWG

-499 WSLSLNR
+499 WSLSLDR

-575 KVFLHPYNTGNN
+575 NVYLHPYNTGNN

-592 EGDQIISSYKNLRLD
+592 EDDQIISSYKNLRLD
-607 VKQSSTSDGELVGGY
+607 VKQSSTSDRALVGGY
-622 RNHGGVNQRWTFSSS
+622 RNHGGVNQRWTLSSS

-652 DAVSPASIKLWHY
+652 DAASPASIELWHY

-675 DGEVIRNKKYANKV
+675 DGDVIRNKKYANKV

-717 WDFENN
+717 WNFENN

-770 GMHAKVLDAPSD
+770 RMHAKVLDAPSD
-782 TKVHIWPFH
+782 NKVLMWSFH
-791 GLDNQLWFMDETS
+791 GLDNQLWFMDEKS

-814 LDLHMENYKNRGFGD
+814 LDLHMENYKKSGFGD
-829 VFLHPFHGGPNQ
+829 VCLHPFHGGPNQ
-841 RWKLEGDNII
+841 RWNLEGDNII
-851 SYYQGLRLDIKQSN
+851 SDYQGLRLDIKQSN
-865 YDDGALVGGYRNT
+865 YDDGALVGGYGST

-892 IYFIIKG
+892 IYFIVKG
-899 KASGKVVDAATDTKV
+899 KASGNVLDAATHTKV
-914 HLWPY
+914 HVWPY
-919 HGKDNQVWFWDGNC
+919 NGKDNQLWFWDGNC

-941 KVLDLRMTDYERDGW
+941 KVLDLRMTDYEREGW
-956 GKIILHVYNAGP
+956 GRIILHVYNAGP

-973 IDDEFIISKY
+973 INDEFIISKY

-990 FRGRTSKRSLVG
+990 FDGRTSKRSLVG

-1016 TVHQTSKKDS
+1016 TVHQTSDS

-1042 IPLVGTLWD
+1042 IPFVGTVWD
-1051 LFSSIGYASAGCTSV
+1051 IFSSIGYASAGCTSV
-1066 AEERAISF
+1066 AQERAVSF
-1074 AIGAALDVATALTGG
+1074 AIGAALDVTTAAAAALTGG
-1089 AVAGATTAA
+1089 TAAGALTAA
-1098 KTAVKVG
+1098 KTG
-1105 IKLGVKQGMKAAV
+1105 IRVGVKIGLKQGLKAAV
-1118 VVTKQSIKNV
+1118 FVTKQSIKNV

-1138 TAVKKGVKKSGK
+1138 TAVKTGIKKSGK
-1150 LVIREVIVDPAL
+1150 LVIRELIADPAL
-1162 FLKNVGK
+1162 FLKNVGI
-1169 LSKKMLLH
+1169 LSKKMFLH
-1177 PRRTLKGIWKRA
+1177 PRRTLKGIWKTA
-1189 GRNIDDLKRLV
+1189 GRNIDDLKRLM
-1200 KRLKDDPSLPKLRCK
+1200 KRLRCK
-1215 RGSVSSCPNRAS
+1215 RGHVSSCTRRAQAELHS
-1227 AFYGTKKHENMVESL
+1227 TENHENMFKSL
-1242 AGEKAVSERVERSAR
+1242 ADEKAVSERVGRSAQ
-1257 RFMTKKSGKAEKA
+1257 RFMAKESGSFEAKFSSAPF
-1270 RESVK
+1270 SVK
-1275 QKFNAAGSEVD
+1275 QKFNAADSESG
-1286 KAEIL
+1286 KAEL
-1291 AVYQYTKEA
+1291 WAVYRYTINPRR
-1300 GHINSFLGNIKKRQP
+1300 INSFLGHIVKRQP
-1315 LLRVSDPITK
+1315 LFRPSDPFTK
-1325 ETKRGLLDSV
+1325 EKGAWDSV
-1335 NEAFD
+1335 DEVLD
-1340 QADLIQSYV
+1340 QADLIQSYL
-1349 KKNPIKKE
+1349 KKNPVKEE
-1357 IKVYRWE
+1357 IKAYRWE
-1364 QAIEEYKDGSIYE
+1364 QAIEKYRDGSVYE

-1392 DRGLDLTNEQKYPIE
+1392 DSGIDLTNEQKYPIE
-1407 MVFKLKKS
+1407 MEFKLKKS
-1415 GTKIADLSAYP
+1415 GTKIADLSGYP
-1426 SQEEYLIPI
+1426 NQEEYLIPI
-1435 GTRFKVKVETPKP
+1435 GTQFNVTVETPKP
-1448 GSTVQRV
+1448 GSTVERV

>member
-1 MSKPENRSA
+1 M
-10 SNILKETIDRSH
+10 LKETIDKSH

-102 CNSLTLSNMK
+102 CNSLTLSNIK

-122 ETKIISMMIASVAVG
+122 ETKIISMMIASIAVG
-137 CPDTAGFLSH
+137 CPDTAGFLSR
-147 LLVDRKQNFSRVIES
+147 LLVDRKQNFSRIIES
-162 PRENTTAPCDEHK
+162 PQENTTAPCDEHK
-175 AEKIKMSLSFSQR
+175 AEKLKMSLSFSQR

-211 KEFRSPLY
+211 KEFKSLLY
-219 HFKQNNASYVINSTY
+219 DFKQNNASYVINSTY
-234 NVTTIANTFSQD
+234 NGTTIANTFSQD

-395 PDYSVALKTY
+395 PDYSVVLKTY
-405 TGDDNQLWYW
+405 TGDVNQLWYW
-415 ENGAIRSKKHRHAFL
+415 DNGAIRSKKHRHAFL
-430 QLHVSEYERSGWG
+430 QLHVSAYERSGWG

-485 LVGVYPGTGYMNQK
+485 PVGVYPGTGNMNQK
-499 WSLSLNR
+499 WSLSLDR

-562 DLHMANYEANNWG
+562 NLHMANYEANNWG
-575 KVFLHPYNTGNN
+575 KVYLHPYNTGNN

-592 EGDQIISSYKNLRLD
+592 EDDQIISSYKNLRLD
-607 VKQSSTSDGELVGGY
+607 VKQSSTSDGALVGGY
-622 RNHGGVNQRWTFSSS
+622 RNHGGVNQRWTFSAS

-652 DAVSPASIKLWHY
+652 DAGSPPSIKLWHY

-704 IFLHPFNGGQNQR
+704 IFLHPFNGGQSQR

-723 YLSSEFKHLSVEVK
+723 YLSSEFKNLSVEVK

-743 GSQIGAKNG
+743 GSQIGVKNG

-770 GMHAKVLDAPSD
+770 RMHAKVLDAPSD
-782 TKVHIWPFH
+782 NKVLMWSFH
-791 GLDNQLWFMDETS
+791 GLDNQLWFMDEKS

-814 LDLHMENYKNRGFGD
+814 LDLHMENYKKSGFGD

-841 RWKLEGDNII
+841 RWNLEGDNII
-851 SYYQGLRLDIKQSN
+851 SDYQGLRLDIKQSN
-865 YDDGALVGGYRNT
+865 YDDGALVGGYGST

-892 IYFIIKG
+892 IYFIVKG
-899 KASGKVVDAATDTKV
+899 KASGNVLDAATHTKV

-919 HGKDNQVWFWDGNC
+919 NGKDNQLWFWDGNC

-941 KVLDLRMTDYERDGW
+941 KVLDLRMTDYEREGW
-956 GKIILHVYNAGP
+956 GKIFLHVYNAGP
-968 NQRWS
+968 NQRWN

-990 FRGRTSKRSLVG
+990 FGGRTSKRSLVG
-1002 GFPYTGNDNQKWIV
+1002 GFPYTGNDNQKWIF
-1016 TVHQTSKKDS
+1016 TVS
-1026 SCLDET
+1026 SSNCLHET

-1042 IPLVGTLWD
+1042 IPVVGTVWD
-1051 LFSSIGYASAGCTSV
+1051 IFSSIGYASAGCTSV
-1066 AEERAISF
+1066 AQERAVSF
-1074 AIGAALDVATALTGG
+1074 AIGAALDVTIAAATALTGG
-1089 AVAGATTAA
+1089 TAAGPLTAA
-1098 KTAVKVG
+1098 KTAIRV
-1105 IKLGVKQGMKAAV
+1105 GVKIGLKQGLKAAV

-1138 TAVKKGVKKSGK
+1138 TAVKTGIKKSGK
-1150 LVIREVIVDPAL
+1150 LVIRELITDPAL

-1169 LSKKMLLH
+1169 LSKKMFLH
-1177 PRRTLKGIWKRA
+1177 PRRTLKGIWKTA
-1189 GRNIDDLKRLV
+1189 GRNIDDLKRLM
-1200 KRLKDDPSLPKLRCK
+1200 KRLRCK
-1215 RGSVSSCPNRAS
+1215 RGHVSSCTRRAQAELHS
-1227 AFYGTKKHENMVESL
+1227 TENHENMFKSL
-1242 AGEKAVSERVERSAR
+1242 ADEKAVSERVGRSAQ
-1257 RFMTKKSGKAEKA
+1257 RFMAKESGSFEAKFSSAPF
-1270 RESVK
+1270 SVK
-1275 QKFNAAGSEVD
+1275 QKFNAADSESG
-1286 KAEIL
+1286 KAEL
-1291 AVYQYTKEA
+1291 WAVYRYTINPRR
-1300 GHINSFLGNIKKRQP
+1300 INSFLGHIIKRQP
-1315 LLRVSDPITK
+1315 LFRPSDPFTK
-1325 ETKRGLLDSV
+1325 EKGTWDSV
-1335 NEAFD
+1335 DEVLD
-1340 QADLIQSYV
+1340 QADLIQSYL
-1349 KKNPIKKE
+1349 KKNPIKEE
-1357 IKVYRWE
+1357 IKAYRWE
-1364 QAIEEYKDGSIYE
+1364 QAIEKYRDGSVYE

-1392 DRGLDLTNEQKYPIE
+1392 DRGLDLTDEQKHPIE
-1407 MVFKLKKS
+1407 MEFKLKKS
-1415 GTKIADLSAYP
+1415 GTKIADLSGYP
-1426 SQEEYLIPI
+1426 NQEEYLIPI
-1435 GTRFKVKVETPKP
+1435 GTQFNVKVETPKP

>member
-1 MSKPENRSA
+1 M
-10 SNILKETIDRSH
+10 KETIDRSH

-102 CNSLTLSNMK
+102 CNSLTLSNIK

-122 ETKIISMMIASVAVG
+122 ETKIISMMIASIAVG
-137 CPDTAGFLSH
+137 CPDTAGFLSR
-147 LLVDRKQNFSRVIES
+147 LLVDRKQNFSRIIES
-162 PRENTTAPCDEHK
+162 PQENTTAPCDEHK
-175 AEKIKMSLSFSQR
+175 AEKLKMSLSFSQR

-211 KEFRSPLY
+211 KEFKSLLY
-219 HFKQNNASYVINSTY
+219 DFKQNNASYVIISTY

-278 NEAHR
+278 NEAHKR
-283 REKRETGINNI
+283 GKRETGINNI

-337 MKDNSQTCHM
+337 MKDNLQTCHM

-395 PDYSVALKTY
+395 PDYSVVLKTY

-415 ENGAIRSKKHRHAFL
+415 DNGAIRSKKHRHEFL
-430 QLHVSEYERSGWG
+430 QLHVSDYERSGWG

-499 WSLSLNR
+499 WSLSLDR

-575 KVFLHPYNTGNN
+575 KVYLHPYNTGNN

-592 EGDQIISSYKNLRLD
+592 EDDQIISSYKNLRLD
-607 VKQSSTSDGELVGGY
+607 VKQSSTSDGALVGGY

-652 DAVSPASIKLWHY
+652 DAGSPPSIKLWHY

-770 GMHAKVLDAPSD
+770 RMHAKVLDAPSD
-782 TKVHIWPFH
+782 NKVLMWSFH
-791 GLDNQLWFMDETS
+791 GLDNQLWFMDEKS

-814 LDLHMENYKNRGFGD
+814 LDLHMENYKKRGFGD

-841 RWKLEGDNII
+841 RWNLEGDNII
-851 SYYQGLRLDIKQSN
+851 SDYQGLRLDIKQSN

-892 IYFIIKG
+892 IYFIVKG
-899 KASGKVVDAATDTKV
+899 KASGNVLDAATDTKV
-914 HLWPY
+914 HLWPKN
-919 HGKDNQVWFWDGNC
+919 GKDNQLWFWDGNC

-941 KVLDLRMTDYERDGW
+941 KVLDLRMTDYEREGW
-956 GKIILHVYNAGP
+956 GKIILHIYNAGP

-973 IDDEFIISKY
+973 INDEFIISKY

-990 FRGRTSKRSLVG
+990 FGGRTSKRSLVG

-1016 TVHQTSKKDS
+1016 TVHQTSRKDL

-1066 AEERAISF
+1066 AEERAVSF

-1089 AVAGATTAA
+1089 AAAGATTAA
-1098 KTAVKVG
+1098 KTVVKVG

-1118 VVTKQSIKNV
+1118 VVTKQSMKNV
-1128 FKKVA
+1128 FKTVA

-1138 TAVKKGVKKSGK
+1138 TAVKTGVKKSGK

-1169 LSKKMLLH
+1169 LSKKMFLH
-1177 PRRTLKGIWKRA
+1177 PKRTLKGMWKTAR
-1189 GRNIDDLKRLV
+1189 RNIDDLKRLM

-1215 RGSVSSCPNRAS
+1215 RGSVSSCLNHAKLLY
-1227 AFYGTKKHENMVESL
+1227 AKQLYATKKQENMFKSL
-1242 AGEKAVSERVERSAR
+1242 ADEKAVSERVGRSAR
-1257 RFMTKKSGKAEKA
+1257 RFMTKEPGSFKE
-1270 RESVK
+1270 ESVK
-1275 QKFNAAGSEVD
+1275 QKFYALDSEID
-1286 KAEIL
+1286 KAELL
-1291 AVYQYTKEA
+1291 AVHQYTTESGFINLIAGCIKTSKPLPRSRPGKPISLKEA
-1300 GHINSFLGNIKKRQP
+1300 RSIWNS
-1315 LLRVSDPITK
+1315 V
-1325 ETKRGLLDSV
+1325 EEV
-1335 NEAFD
+1335 FD
-1340 QADLIQSYV
+1340 QADLIQSYL

-1357 IKVYRWE
+1357 KKVYRWE
-1364 QAIEEYKDGSIYE
+1364 KAIEEYKDGSIYE
-1377 TYTFKSTTTRTERFK
+1377 TYTFKSTTTRPERFK
-1392 DRGLDLTNEQKYPIE
+1392 DSGLDLTNEQKYPIE
-1407 MVFKLKKS
+1407 MIFKLRKS
-1415 GTKIADLSAYP
+1415 GTNIADLSAYP

-1435 GTRFKVKVETPKP
+1435 GTRFNVKVETPKP